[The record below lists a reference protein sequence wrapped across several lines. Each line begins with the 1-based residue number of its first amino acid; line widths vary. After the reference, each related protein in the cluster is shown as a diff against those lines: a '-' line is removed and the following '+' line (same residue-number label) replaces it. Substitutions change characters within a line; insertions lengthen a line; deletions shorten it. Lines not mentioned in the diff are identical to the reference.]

1 MDTNRQCMAL
11 KASAGSGKTFA
22 LSVRFLALLFKGANP
37 SEILTLTFT
46 KKATAEM
53 KERILDYLKILQK
66 ENLESKEKS
75 HKENILKELE
85 EKYHLDPSLVQNSA
99 QKIYQR
105 FLNAEIRISTIDAF
119 FQSILRK
126 FCWFVGLSANFEVNE
141 DTEAHQQQLDERFLS
156 ALNSEQL
163 EELSVFITQ
172 CLSHN
177 SYTSNSILKLL
188 RSLRNK
194 LYLFDPNKREPAF
207 DEEGFLEKPRN
218 LNKQI
223 QSTEIASDSA
233 KKAIKCDDF
242 RGFLNS
248 SLTWLKKKSEY
259 NFFKKLK
266 NEIPTLESE
275 CEAIENDL
283 KSYYEAR
290 ETALFKKFPKFIQLY
305 DKAISKIQAL
315 DFDAIKDKVHALL
328 SGYEEVPAEFFY
340 FRLDSKIAH
349 ILIDEFQ
356 DTSLNDYKI
365 LAPFIDEIKAGIGQ
379 AKWHRS
385 VFFVGDVKQSI
396 YAFRG
401 GFSSLFESVSK
412 DFYHDNLEFNHRSS
426 PLIIHYVNTIFKKA
440 YQNSSTTYLEQ
451 KYPETSRNKHATD
464 GYVKVSLVANEREL
478 LLEQISQEAK
488 NLLEHGKELL
498 LEQILQEAKNL
509 LEHGIEPKDITI
521 LCATNKDAL
530 EIKNYLQE
538 NLSEI
543 RPSTESSA
551 QLSQFVESKIIKN
564 ALEYALAE
572 EEYKPFYKHSV
583 LKLAG
588 YLHDDAIALF
598 GFNPKKESVA
608 GFVWKV
614 MELFELYTE
623 CAQICLELALGCED
637 ADEFLEKLEAKKI
650 ASFNS
655 KGAQIMTIHKSKGM
669 QFPYVIVCERLGKPN
684 NESDKFLEEYNGT
697 ELVCLYYR
705 MKNREVVDKDY
716 ARALEK
722 EKAAK
727 DHEEINAYYVAFTR
741 AELGLVVVAKDKDQK
756 KDKKKDKEESKNK
769 GMHEKLDLK
778 PLEEGEI
785 APVIAS
791 KKEPSNASVLI
802 KPHAYGEQVQE
813 IEEEPDSDYEK
824 NNDQEAINFGIA
836 LHKGLEYQYAY
847 RIPKKSV
854 LEYLNYHYGF
864 YGLDHQALEESLE
877 LFENDAE
884 IQALFKNLALK
895 GEVAFLSRGVVSR
908 IDVLLWDKGQ
918 NLYVLDYK
926 SSQNYQ
932 QSHKAQVSHYA
943 EFLQTQ
949 APHFK
954 IQAGII
960 YAHKRLLEK
969 LWV

>member
-1 MDTNRQCMAL
+1 MDTKRQYMAL

-22 LSVRFLALLFKGANP
+22 LSMRFLALLFKGANP

-66 ENLESKEKS
+66 ENLEDEKEKEKS
-75 HKENILKELE
+75 QNILKELE
-85 EKYHLDPSLVQNSA
+85 EKYRLDPSLVQNSA

-141 DTEAHQQQLDERFLS
+141 DTKAHQQQLNASFLS
-156 ALNSEQL
+156 ALDNKQL

-172 CLSHN
+172 CLSYD
-177 SYTSNSILKLL
+177 SYTSDSVLERLRFLK
-188 RSLRNK
+188 NK
-194 LYLFDPNKREPAF
+194 LYLFDPNEKEPAF
-207 DEEGFLEKPRN
+207 DEEGFLEKLRN
-218 LNKQI
+218 LNRQI
-223 QSTEIASDSA
+223 QSVETASDTA

-248 SLTWLKKKSEY
+248 SLTWLEKKSEY
-259 NFFKKLK
+259 RYFKKFK
-266 NEIPTLESE
+266 DEIPTLESE
-275 CEAIENDL
+275 CEEIENDL
-283 KSYYEAR
+283 KRYYEAK
-290 ETALFKKFPKFIQLY
+290 ESALFKKFPKFIQLY
-305 DKAISKIQAL
+305 DRATSKIQAL

-328 SGYEEVPAEFFY
+328 NGYEEMPAEFFY

-401 GFSSLFESVSK
+401 SFSSLFESVSK
-412 DFYHDNLEFNHRSS
+412 DFYHDNLPFNHRSS
-426 PLIIHYVNTIFKKA
+426 PLIINYVNAIFKKA
-440 YQNSSTTYLEQ
+440 YQNSPTAYLEQ
-451 KYPETSRNKHATD
+451 KYPKASSNKHTKD
-464 GYVKVSLVANEREL
+464 GYVKVSLVADER
-478 LLEQISQEAK
+478 
-488 NLLEHGKELL
+488 ELL

-509 LEHGIEPKDITI
+509 LEHRIDPKDITL
-521 LCATNKDAL
+521 LCATNDDAL
-530 EIKNYLQE
+530 EIKNYLQK
-538 NLSEI
+538 NLSAI

-551 QLSQFVESKIIKN
+551 KLSQFVESKIIKN

-572 EEYKPFYKHSV
+572 EPYKPFYKHSV

-588 YLHDDAIALF
+588 YLHDDVIALA

-614 MELFELYTE
+614 MEWFELYGE
-623 CAQICLELALGCED
+623 CAQICLELAVGCED
-637 ADEFLEKLEAKKI
+637 ANEFLEKLEAKEI
-650 ASFNS
+650 ASF
-655 KGAQIMTIHKSKGM
+655 KAEGTQIMTIHKSKGM
-669 QFPYVIVCERLGKPN
+669 QFPYVIVCERLGKPKTN
-684 NESDKFLEEYNGT
+684 NSNQFLEEYSGT
-697 ELVCLYYR
+697 ELTHLYYR

-716 ARALEK
+716 ARALDK
-722 EKAAK
+722 EEAAK
-727 DHEEINAYYVAFTR
+727 DHEETNVYYVAFTR
-741 AELGLVVVAKDKDQK
+741 AELGLIVVAKDKDQK
-756 KDKKKDKEESKNK
+756 KDKKESKNK
-769 GMHEKLDLK
+769 GMREKLDLF
-778 PLEEGEI
+778 PLEEGAI
-785 APVIAS
+785 APVIS
-791 KKEPSNASVLI
+791 SQKEPLIKSVVI

-813 IEEEPDSDYEK
+813 IEEEPSDYEK

-847 RIPKKSV
+847 NIPKKSV
-854 LEYLNYHYGF
+854 LEYLNYHHGF
-864 YGLDHQALEESLE
+864 YGLDYQALEESLE
-877 LFENDAE
+877 LFENDAK
-884 IQALFKNLALK
+884 IQALFKNLALR
-895 GEVAFLSRGVVSR
+895 GEVAFLFEGVVSR
-908 IDVLLWDKGQ
+908 IDVLLWDEGQ

-943 EFLQTQ
+943 AFLQTQ

>member
-1 MDTNRQCMAL
+1 MDTKRQCMAL

-66 ENLESKEKS
+66 ENLEKNEKEKS
-75 HKENILKELE
+75 QNILKELE
-85 EKYHLDPSLVQNSA
+85 EKYRLNPSFVQNSA
-99 QKIYQR
+99 PKIYQR

-141 DTEAHQQQLDERFLS
+141 DTKAHQQQLNESFLS
-156 ALNSEQL
+156 ALNNEQL
-163 EELSVFITQ
+163 EELSVFIAQ
-172 CLSHN
+172 CLSYD
-177 SYTSNSILKLL
+177 SYTSDSILERL
-188 RSLRNK
+188 RFLKNK
-194 LYLFDPNKREPAF
+194 LYLFDPNKKDPVF
-207 DEEGFLEKPRN
+207 DEERFLEKLRN
-218 LNKQI
+218 LNQQI
-223 QSTEIASDSA
+223 QSVETASDTA

-248 SLTWLKKKSEY
+248 SLTWLEKKSEY
-259 NFFKKLK
+259 RYFKKFK
-266 NEIPTLESE
+266 DEIPTLESE
-275 CEAIENDL
+275 CEEIENDL
-283 KSYYEAR
+283 KRYYEAK
-290 ETALFKKFPKFIQLY
+290 ESALFKKFPKFIQLY
-305 DKAISKIQAL
+305 DRATSKIQAL
-315 DFDAIKDKVHALL
+315 DFDAIKDRVHALL
-328 SGYEEVPAEFFY
+328 NGYEEMPAEFFY

-379 AKWHRS
+379 AKWQRS

-396 YAFRG
+396 YGFRG
-401 GFSSLFESVSK
+401 SFSSLFESVAK

-426 PLIIHYVNTIFKKA
+426 PLIINYVNTIFKKA
-440 YQNSSTTYLEQ
+440 YQNSPTAYLEQ
-451 KYPETSRNKHATD
+451 KYPKASSNKHAKD
-464 GYVKVSLVANEREL
+464 GYVKVSLVADEREL
-478 LLEQISQEAK
+478 LLK
-488 NLLEHGKELL
+488 
-498 LEQILQEAKNL
+498 QILQEAKNL
-509 LEHGIEPKDITI
+509 LEHRIDPKDITI
-521 LCATNKDAL
+521 LCTRNKDAL
-530 EIKNYLQE
+530 EIKNYLQK
-538 NLSEI
+538 NLSAI
-543 RPSTESSA
+543 HPSTESSA
-551 QLSQFVESKIIKN
+551 KLSQFVESKIIKN

-572 EEYKPFYKHSV
+572 EPYKPFYKHSV

-588 YLHDDAIALF
+588 YLHDDAIALA

-623 CAQICLELALGCED
+623 CAQICLELAVGCED
-637 ADEFLEKLEAKKI
+637 ANEFLEKLEAKEI
-650 ASFNS
+650 ASF
-655 KGAQIMTIHKSKGM
+655 KAEGAQIMTIHKSKGM
-669 QFPYVIVCERLGKPN
+669 QFPYVIVCERLGKPKTN
-684 NESDKFLEEYNGT
+684 NSNQFLEEYDGT
-697 ELVCLYYR
+697 ELTRLYYR

-716 ARALEK
+716 ARALDK
-722 EKAAK
+722 EEAAK
-727 DHEEINAYYVAFTR
+727 DHEETNVYYVAFTR
-741 AELGLVVVAKDKDQK
+741 AELGLIVVAKDKDQK
-756 KDKKKDKEESKNK
+756 KDKKESKNK
-769 GMHEKLDLK
+769 GMREKLDLA

-785 APVIAS
+785 APVIS
-791 KKEPSNASVLI
+791 SQKELSPESVVI

-813 IEEEPDSDYEK
+813 IEEEPSDYEK

-847 RIPKKSV
+847 NIPKKSV
-854 LEYLNYHYGF
+854 LEYLNYHHGF
-864 YGLDHQALEESLE
+864 YGLDYQALEESLE
-877 LFENDAE
+877 LFENDAK
-884 IQALFKNLALK
+884 IQALFKNLALR
-895 GEVAFLSRGVVSR
+895 GEVAFLFEGVVSR

-943 EFLQTQ
+943 VFLQTQ

>member
-1 MDTNRQCMAL
+1 MDTKRQCMAL

-53 KERILDYLKILQK
+53 KERILDYLKILQQ
-66 ENLESKEKS
+66 ENLESEKEKS
-75 HKENILKELE
+75 QNILKELE
-85 EKYHLDPSLVQNSA
+85 EKYHLKPDLVRNSA
-99 QKIYQR
+99 PKIYQR

-141 DTEAHQQQLDERFLS
+141 DTKAHQQQLNEGFLS
-156 ALNSEQL
+156 ALNGEQL
-163 EELSVFITQ
+163 EELSVFIAQ
-172 CLSHN
+172 CLSYDN
-177 SYTSNSILKLL
+177 YTSDSILERL
-188 RSLRNK
+188 RFLKNK
-194 LYLFDPNKREPAF
+194 LYLFDPNKKEPAF
-207 DEEGFLEKPRN
+207 DEEGFLEKLRS
-218 LNKQI
+218 LNQQI
-223 QSTEIASDSA
+223 QSIETASDRA
-233 KKAIKCDDF
+233 KTAIKCDSF

-259 NFFKKLK
+259 LHFKKLK

-275 CEAIENDL
+275 CEEIENDL
-283 KSYYEAR
+283 KRYYEAR

-305 DKAISKIQAL
+305 DNATSKIQAL

-328 SGYEEVPAEFFY
+328 NGYEEMPAEFFY

-379 AKWHRS
+379 AKWQRS

-401 GFSSLFESVSK
+401 SFSSLFESVAK
-412 DFYHDNLEFNHRSS
+412 DFYHDNLQFNHRSA
-426 PLIIHYVNTIFKKA
+426 PLIINYVNTIFKKA
-440 YQNSSTTYLEQ
+440 YQNSPTAYLEQ
-451 KYPETSRNKHATD
+451 KYPKTSPNKHARD
-464 GYVKVSLVANEREL
+464 GYVKVSLVADER
-478 LLEQISQEAK
+478 
-488 NLLEHGKELL
+488 ELL
-498 LEQILQEAKNL
+498 LEQILQEAQNL
-509 LEHGIEPKDITI
+509 LEHRIDPKNITI

-538 NLSEI
+538 RLSAI
-543 RPSTESSA
+543 HPSTESSA
-551 QLSQFVESKIIKN
+551 KLSQFVESKIIKH

-572 EEYKPFYKHSV
+572 EPYKPFYKHSV

-588 YLHDDAIALF
+588 YLHDDAIVLPS
-598 GFNPKKESVA
+598 FNPKKESVA

-614 MELFELYTE
+614 MELFELYGE
-623 CAQICLELALGCED
+623 CAQSCLELAVGCED
-637 ADEFLEKLEAKKI
+637 ANEFLEKLEAKEI
-650 ASFNS
+650 ASSHS

-669 QFPYVIVCERLGKPN
+669 QFPYVIVCERLGNPKTSHSN
-684 NESDKFLEEYNGT
+684 QLLEEYDGT
-697 ELVCLYYR
+697 ELTHLYYR

-716 ARALEK
+716 ARALDK
-722 EKAAK
+722 EEAAK
-727 DHEEINAYYVAFTR
+727 NHEETNVYYVAFTR
-741 AELGLVVVAKDKDQK
+741 AELGLIIVAKDKKESK
-756 KDKKKDKEESKNK
+756 KESKQESKNK
-769 GMHEKLDLK
+769 KMHEQLDLT

-785 APVIAS
+785 TPVVS
-791 KKEPSNASVLI
+791 HRKEPLITSALI

-813 IEEEPDSDYEK
+813 IEEEPSDYEK

-847 RIPKKSV
+847 NIPKKSV
-854 LEYLNYHYGF
+854 LEYLNYHHGF
-864 YGLDHQALEESLE
+864 YGLDYQALEESLE
-877 LFENDAE
+877 LFENDAK
-884 IQALFKNLALK
+884 IQALFKNHALK
-895 GEVAFLSRGVVSR
+895 GEAAFLFQGVVSR
-908 IDVLLWDKGQ
+908 IDVLLWDRGQ

-943 EFLQTQ
+943 EFLKIQ

>member
-1 MDTNRQCMAL
+1 MDTKRQCMAL

-66 ENLESKEKS
+66 ENLESEKEKS
-75 HKENILKELE
+75 QNILKELE

-141 DTEAHQQQLDERFLS
+141 DTEAHQRQLNESFLS

-163 EELSVFITQ
+163 EELSAFIVQ
-172 CLSHN
+172 CLSYE
-177 SYTSNSILKLL
+177 SYTSDSILKQL
-188 RSLRNK
+188 RFLKNK
-194 LYLFDPNKREPAF
+194 LYLFDPNKKEPAF
-207 DEEGFLEKPRN
+207 DEEGFLEKLRS
-218 LNKQI
+218 LNNQI
-223 QSTEIASDSA
+223 QSIETASNEA
-233 KKAIKCDDF
+233 KTAIKCDSF

-248 SLTWLKKKSEY
+248 SLTWLEKKSEY
-259 NFFKKLK
+259 LYFKKLK
-266 NEIPTLESE
+266 SEIPTLESE
-275 CEAIENDL
+275 CEEIENDL
-283 KSYYEAR
+283 KRYYEAK
-290 ETALFKKFPKFIQLY
+290 ETAIFKKFPKFIQLY
-305 DKAISKIQAL
+305 DNATSKIQAL
-315 DFDAIKDKVHALL
+315 DFDAIKDKVHVLL
-328 SGYEEVPAEFFY
+328 NGYEEMPAEFFY

-401 GFSSLFESVSK
+401 SFSSLFESVSK
-412 DFYHDNLEFNHRSS
+412 DFYHDNLEFNHRSA
-426 PLIIHYVNTIFKKA
+426 PLIINYVNTIFKKA
-440 YQNSSTTYLEQ
+440 YQNSPTAYLEQ
-451 KYPETSRNKHATD
+451 KYPKTSQNKHVTE
-464 GYVKVSLVANEREL
+464 GYVKVSLVADER
-478 LLEQISQEAK
+478 
-488 NLLEHGKELL
+488 ELL

-509 LEHGIEPKDITI
+509 LDHHIDPKDITI

-538 NLSEI
+538 RLSAI

-551 QLSQFVESKIIKN
+551 RLSQLVESKIIKN

-572 EEYKPFYKHSV
+572 EPYKPFYKHSV

-588 YLHDDAIALF
+588 YLHDDAIALP

-608 GFVWKV
+608 SFVWKI
-614 MELFELYTE
+614 MEQFKLYE
-623 CAQICLELALGCED
+623 EPAQSCLELAIGCED
-637 ADEFLEKLEAKKI
+637 ANDFLEKLEAKEI
-650 ASFNS
+650 ASFNP
-655 KGAQIMTIHKSKGM
+655 KGAQIMTIHGSKGM

-684 NESDKFLEEYNGT
+684 SSHANQLLEEYNGA
-697 ELVCLYYR
+697 ELARLYYR

-716 ARALEK
+716 ARALDK
-722 EKAAK
+722 EEAAK
-727 DHEEINAYYVAFTR
+727 DHEEINVYYVAFTR
-741 AELGLVVVAKDKDQK
+741 AELGLIVVAKDKKESK
-756 KDKKKDKEESKNK
+756 KESKNK
-769 GMHEKLDLK
+769 KMREQLDLA

-785 APVIAS
+785 TPVVS
-791 KKEPSNASVLI
+791 PQKEPLITSVVI

-847 RIPKKSV
+847 RIPKQSV

-884 IQALFKNLALK
+884 IQALFKNHALK
-895 GEVAFLSRGVVSR
+895 GEAAFLFQGVVSR
-908 IDVLLWDKGQ
+908 IDVLLWDRGQ

-943 EFLQTQ
+943 EFLRTQ

-954 IQAGII
+954 IQVGII

>member
-1 MDTNRQCMAL
+1 MDTKRQCMAL

-66 ENLESKEKS
+66 ENLENEKEKEKS
-75 HKENILKELE
+75 QNILKELE
-85 EKYHLDPSLVQNSA
+85 EKYRLNPSFVQNRA
-99 QKIYQR
+99 QEIYQR

-141 DTEAHQQQLDERFLS
+141 DTKAHQQQLNASFLS
-156 ALNSEQL
+156 ALNNEQL

-172 CLSHN
+172 CLSYD
-177 SYTSNSILKLL
+177 SYTSDSILERL
-188 RSLRNK
+188 RFLKNK
-194 LYLFDPNKREPAF
+194 LYLFDPNKKEPVF
-207 DEEGFLEKPRN
+207 DEEGFLEKLRS

-223 QSTEIASDSA
+223 QSVETASDAA
-233 KKAIKCDDF
+233 KTAIKCDDF

-248 SLTWLKKKSEY
+248 SLTWLEKKSEY
-259 NFFKKLK
+259 RYFKKFK
-266 NEIPTLESE
+266 DEIPTLESE
-275 CEAIENDL
+275 CEEIENDL
-283 KSYYEAR
+283 KRYYEAR
-290 ETALFKKFPKFIQLY
+290 ESALFKKFPKFIQLY
-305 DKAISKIQAL
+305 DKATSKIQAL

-328 SGYEEVPAEFFY
+328 NGYEEMPAEFFY

-379 AKWHRS
+379 AKWRRS

-396 YAFRG
+396 YGFRG
-401 GFSSLFESVSK
+401 SFSSLFESVSK
-412 DFYHDNLEFNHRSS
+412 DFYHDNLPFNHRSS
-426 PLIIHYVNTIFKKA
+426 PLIINYVNTIFKKA
-440 YQNSSTTYLEQ
+440 YQNSPTAYLEQ
-451 KYPETSRNKHATD
+451 KYPKASSNNHARD
-464 GYVKVSLVANEREL
+464 GYVKVSLVADER
-478 LLEQISQEAK
+478 
-488 NLLEHGKELL
+488 ELL

-509 LEHGIEPKDITI
+509 LEHRIEPKDITI
-521 LCATNKDAL
+521 LCTRNEDAL
-530 EIKNYLQE
+530 EIKKYLQK
-538 NLSEI
+538 NLSAI
-543 RPSTESSA
+543 NPSTESSA
-551 QLSQFVESKIIKN
+551 KLSQFVESKIIKN

-572 EEYKPFYKHSV
+572 EPYKPFYKHSV
-583 LKLAG
+583 LKLTG
-588 YLHDDAIALF
+588 YLHDDAIALA

-623 CAQICLELALGCED
+623 CAQICLELAVGCED
-637 ADEFLEKLEAKKI
+637 ANEFLEKLEAKEI
-650 ASFNS
+650 ASF
-655 KGAQIMTIHKSKGM
+655 KAEGAQIMTIHKSKGM
-669 QFPYVIVCERLGKPN
+669 QFPYVIVCERLGKPKTN
-684 NESDKFLEEYNGT
+684 NSNQFLEEYSGI
-697 ELVCLYYR
+697 ELMRLYYR

-716 ARALEK
+716 ARALDK
-722 EKAAK
+722 EEAAK
-727 DHEEINAYYVAFTR
+727 DHEETNVYYVAFTR
-741 AELGLVVVAKDKDQK
+741 AELGLIVVAKDKDQK
-756 KDKKKDKEESKNK
+756 KDKKESKNK
-769 GMHEKLDLK
+769 GMREKLDLM
-778 PLEEGEI
+778 PLEEGKI
-785 APVIAS
+785 APVIS
-791 KKEPSNASVLI
+791 SQKEPLIASVVI

-824 NNDQEAINFGIA
+824 NDDQEAINFGIA

-847 RIPKKSV
+847 CIPKKSV
-854 LEYLNYHYGF
+854 LEYLNYHHGF
-864 YGLDHQALEESLE
+864 YGLDYQALEESLE

-884 IQALFKNLALK
+884 IQALFKNLALR
-895 GEVAFLSRGVVSR
+895 GEAAFLFEGVVSR

-943 EFLQTQ
+943 AFLQTQ

>member
-1 MDTNRQCMAL
+1 MDTKRQCMAL

-66 ENLESKEKS
+66 ENLEDEKEKS
-75 HKENILKELE
+75 QNILKELE
-85 EKYHLDPSLVQNSA
+85 EKYRLNPSFVQNSV
-99 QKIYQR
+99 QEIYQR

-141 DTEAHQQQLDERFLS
+141 DIKVHQQQLNASFLS
-156 ALNSEQL
+156 ALDNKQL
-163 EELSVFITQ
+163 EELSVFIAQ
-172 CLSHN
+172 CLSYD
-177 SYTSNSILKLL
+177 SYTSDSVLEWLRFLK
-188 RSLRNK
+188 NK
-194 LYLFDPNKREPAF
+194 LYLFDPNKKEPAF
-207 DEEGFLEKPRN
+207 DEEGFLEKLRS
-218 LNKQI
+218 LNQQI
-223 QSTEIASDSA
+223 QNIETASNEA

-248 SLTWLKKKSEY
+248 SLTWLEKKSEY
-259 NFFKKLK
+259 RYFKKFK
-266 NEIPTLESE
+266 DEIPTLESE
-275 CEAIENDL
+275 CEEIENDL
-283 KSYYEAR
+283 KRYYESR
-290 ETALFKKFPKFIQLY
+290 ESALFKKFPKFIQLY
-305 DKAISKIQAL
+305 DKATSKIQSL

-328 SGYEEVPAEFFY
+328 NGYEEMPAEFFY
-340 FRLDSKIAH
+340 FRLDSRIAH

-396 YAFRG
+396 YGFRG
-401 GFSSLFESVSK
+401 SFSSLFESVSK

-426 PLIIHYVNTIFKKA
+426 PLIINYVNTIFKKA
-440 YQNSSTTYLEQ
+440 YQNSPTAYLEQ
-451 KYPETSRNKHATD
+451 KYPKASSNNHAKD
-464 GYVKVSLVANEREL
+464 GYVKVSLVADEREL
-478 LLEQISQEAK
+478 LLK
-488 NLLEHGKELL
+488 
-498 LEQILQEAKNL
+498 QILQEAKNL
-509 LEHGIEPKDITI
+509 LEHRIDPKDITL
-521 LCATNKDAL
+521 LCTTNDDAL
-530 EIKNYLQE
+530 EIKNYLQK
-538 NLSEI
+538 NLSAI

-551 QLSQFVESKIIKN
+551 KLSQFVESKIIKN

-572 EEYKPFYKHSV
+572 EPYKPFYKHSV

-588 YLHDDAIALF
+588 YLHDDAIALV

-623 CAQICLELALGCED
+623 CAQICLELAVGCED
-637 ADEFLEKLEAKKI
+637 ANEFLEKLEAKEI
-650 ASFNS
+650 ASFKA

-669 QFPYVIVCERLGKPN
+669 QFPYVIVCERLGKPKTN
-684 NESDKFLEEYNGT
+684 NSNQFLEEYSGT
-697 ELVCLYYR
+697 ELTRLYYR

-716 ARALEK
+716 ARVLDK
-722 EKAAK
+722 EEAAK
-727 DHEEINAYYVAFTR
+727 NHEETNVYYVAFTR
-741 AELGLVVVAKDKDQK
+741 AELGLIVVAKDKDQK
-756 KDKKKDKEESKNK
+756 KDKKESKSK
-769 GMHEKLDLK
+769 GMREKMDLF

-785 APVIAS
+785 TPVIS
-791 KKEPSNASVLI
+791 PQKEPLITSALI

-813 IEEEPDSDYEK
+813 IEEEPSDYEK

-854 LEYLNYHYGF
+854 LEYLNYHHGF
-864 YGLDHQALEESLE
+864 YGLDYQALEESLE
-877 LFENDAE
+877 LFENDAK
-884 IQALFKNLALK
+884 IQALFKNLALR
-895 GEVAFLSRGVVSR
+895 GEVAFLFEGVVSR

-932 QSHKAQVSHYA
+932 QSHKVQVSHYA
-943 EFLQTQ
+943 AFLQTQ

>member
-1 MDTNRQCMAL
+1 MDTKRQCMAL

-66 ENLESKEKS
+66 ENLEDEKEKEKS
-75 HKENILKELE
+75 QNILKELE
-85 EKYHLDPSLVQNSA
+85 EKYRLNPSFVQNRA
-99 QKIYQR
+99 QEIYQR

-141 DTEAHQQQLDERFLS
+141 DTKAHQQQLNASFLS
-156 ALNSEQL
+156 ALNNEQL
-163 EELSVFITQ
+163 EELSVFIAQ
-172 CLSHN
+172 CLSYD
-177 SYTSNSILKLL
+177 SYTSDSVLERLRFLK
-188 RSLRNK
+188 NK
-194 LYLFDPNKREPAF
+194 LYLFDPNKKDSAF
-207 DEEGFLEKPRN
+207 DEKGFLEKLRS
-218 LNKQI
+218 LNQQI
-223 QSTEIASDSA
+223 QNIETASNEA

-248 SLTWLKKKSEY
+248 SLTWLEKKSEY
-259 NFFKKLK
+259 RYFKKFK
-266 NEIPTLESE
+266 DEIPTLESE
-275 CEAIENDL
+275 CEEIENDL
-283 KSYYEAR
+283 KRYYEAR
-290 ETALFKKFPKFIQLY
+290 ESALFKKFPKFIQFY
-305 DKAISKIQAL
+305 DKATSKIQAL

-328 SGYEEVPAEFFY
+328 NGYEEMPAEFFY

-396 YAFRG
+396 YGFRG
-401 GFSSLFESVSK
+401 SFSSLFESVSK

-426 PLIIHYVNTIFKKA
+426 PLIINYVNTIFKKA
-440 YQNSSTTYLEQ
+440 YQNSPTAYLEQ
-451 KYPETSRNKHATD
+451 KYPKASNNKHAKD
-464 GYVKVSLVANEREL
+464 GYVKVSLVADER
-478 LLEQISQEAK
+478 
-488 NLLEHGKELL
+488 ELL

-509 LEHGIEPKDITI
+509 LEHGIEPKNITL
-521 LCATNKDAL
+521 LCATNDDAL
-530 EIKNYLQE
+530 EIKNYLQK
-538 NLSEI
+538 NLSAI
-543 RPSTESSA
+543 HPSTESSA
-551 QLSQFVESKIIKN
+551 KLSQFVESKIIKN

-572 EEYKPFYKHSV
+572 EPYKPFYKHSV

-588 YLHDDAIALF
+588 YLHDDAIALA
-598 GFNPKKESVA
+598 GFNPKKESVS

-614 MELFELYTE
+614 MELFGLYGE
-623 CAQICLELALGCED
+623 CAQICLELAVGCED
-637 ADEFLEKLEAKKI
+637 ANEFLEKLETKEI
-650 ASFNS
+650 ASFNL

-669 QFPYVIVCERLGKPN
+669 QFPYVIVCERLGKPKTN
-684 NESDKFLEEYNGT
+684 NSNQFLEEYSGT
-697 ELVCLYYR
+697 ELLRLYYR

-716 ARALEK
+716 ARALDK
-722 EKAAK
+722 EEAAK
-727 DHEEINAYYVAFTR
+727 DHEETNVYYVAFTR
-741 AELGLVVVAKDKDQK
+741 AELGLIVVAKDKDQK
-756 KDKKKDKEESKNK
+756 KDKKESKSK
-769 GMHEKLDLK
+769 GMREKLDLA

-785 APVIAS
+785 VPVIS
-791 KKEPSNASVLI
+791 SQKEPSSASVVI

-813 IEEEPDSDYEK
+813 IEEEPSDYEK

-847 RIPKKSV
+847 NIPKKSV
-854 LEYLNYHYGF
+854 LEYLNYHHGF
-864 YGLDHQALEESLE
+864 YGLDYQALEESLE
-877 LFENDAE
+877 LFENDAK
-884 IQALFKNLALK
+884 IQALFKNLALR
-895 GEVAFLSRGVVSR
+895 GEVAFLFEGVVSR

-943 EFLQTQ
+943 AFLQTQ

>member
-1 MDTNRQCMAL
+1 MDTKRQCMAL

-53 KERILDYLKILQK
+53 KERILDYLKILQQ
-66 ENLESKEKS
+66 ENLESEKEKS
-75 HKENILKELE
+75 QNILKELE
-85 EKYHLDPSLVQNSA
+85 EKYHLDPSLVRNSA

-141 DTEAHQQQLDERFLS
+141 DTKAYQQQLNESFLS
-156 ALNSEQL
+156 ALNNEQL
-163 EELSVFITQ
+163 NELSVFIAQ
-172 CLSHN
+172 CLSYD
-177 SYTSNSILKLL
+177 SYTSDSILERL
-188 RSLRNK
+188 RFLKNK
-194 LYLFDPNKREPAF
+194 LYLFDPNKKDPAF
-207 DEEGFLEKPRN
+207 DEERFLEKLRS
-218 LNKQI
+218 LNQQI
-223 QSTEIASDSA
+223 QNIETASNEA

-248 SLTWLKKKSEY
+248 SLTWLEKKSEY
-259 NFFKKLK
+259 RYFKKFK
-266 NEIPTLESE
+266 DEIPTLESE
-275 CEAIENDL
+275 CEEIENDL
-283 KSYYEAR
+283 KRYYEVR
-290 ETALFKKFPKFIQLY
+290 ESALFKKFPKFIQLY
-305 DKAISKIQAL
+305 DRATSKIQSL

-328 SGYEEVPAEFFY
+328 NGYEEIPAEFFY
-340 FRLDSKIAH
+340 FRLDSKIVH

-401 GFSSLFESVSK
+401 SFSSLFESVSK
-412 DFYHDNLEFNHRSS
+412 DFYHDNLPFNHRSS
-426 PLIIHYVNTIFKKA
+426 PLIINYVNTIFKKA
-440 YQNSSTTYLEQ
+440 YQNSPTAYLEQ
-451 KYPETSRNKHATD
+451 KYPKDSSNKHAKD
-464 GYVKVSLVANEREL
+464 GYVKVSLVADER
-478 LLEQISQEAK
+478 
-488 NLLEHGKELL
+488 ELL

-509 LEHGIEPKDITI
+509 LEHRIDPKDITL
-521 LCATNKDAL
+521 LCATNDDAL
-530 EIKNYLQE
+530 EIKNYLQK
-538 NLSEI
+538 NLSAI
-543 RPSTESSA
+543 HPSTESSA
-551 QLSQFVESKIIKN
+551 KLSQFVESKIIKN

-572 EEYKPFYKHSV
+572 EPYKPFYKHSV

-588 YLHDDAIALF
+588 YLHDDVIALV

-608 GFVWKV
+608 SFVWKV
-614 MELFELYTE
+614 MEWFELYTE
-623 CAQICLELALGCED
+623 CAQICLELAVGCED
-637 ADEFLEKLEAKKI
+637 ANEFLEKLEAKEI
-650 ASFNS
+650 ASF
-655 KGAQIMTIHKSKGM
+655 KAEGAQIMTIHKSKGM
-669 QFPYVIVCERLGKPN
+669 QFPYVIVCERLGKPKTN
-684 NESDKFLEEYNGT
+684 NSNQFLEEYSGT
-697 ELVCLYYR
+697 ELTRLYYR

-716 ARALEK
+716 ARVLDK
-722 EKAAK
+722 EEAAK
-727 DHEEINAYYVAFTR
+727 NHEETNVYYVAFTR
-741 AELGLVVVAKDKDQK
+741 AELGLIVVAKDK
-756 KDKKKDKEESKNK
+756 K
-769 GMHEKLDLK
+769 GMREKLDLA

-785 APVIAS
+785 APVIS
-791 KKEPSNASVLI
+791 SQKEPLIKSVLI
-802 KPHAYGEQVQE
+802 KPHAYGEQIQE
-813 IEEEPDSDYEK
+813 IEEEPSDYEK
-824 NNDQEAINFGIA
+824 NNDQEAIHFGIA

-854 LEYLNYHYGF
+854 LEYLNYHHGF
-864 YGLDHQALEESLE
+864 YGLDYQALEESLE
-877 LFENDAE
+877 LFENDAK
-884 IQALFKNLALK
+884 IQALFKNLALR
-895 GEVAFLSRGVVSR
+895 GEVAFLFEGVVSR

-943 EFLQTQ
+943 AFLQTQ

>member
-1 MDTNRQCMAL
+1 MDTKRQCMAL

-66 ENLESKEKS
+66 ENLEDEKEKEKS
-75 HKENILKELE
+75 QNILKELE
-85 EKYHLDPSLVQNSA
+85 EKYRLNPSFVQNRA
-99 QKIYQR
+99 QEIYQR

-141 DTEAHQQQLDERFLS
+141 DTQAHQQQLNASFLS
-156 ALNSEQL
+156 ALDNKQL
-163 EELSVFITQ
+163 EELSVFIAQ
-172 CLSHN
+172 CLSYD
-177 SYTSNSILKLL
+177 SYTSDSILERL
-188 RSLRNK
+188 RFLKNK
-194 LYLFDPNKREPAF
+194 LYLFDPNKKEPAF
-207 DEEGFLEKPRN
+207 DEEGFLEKLRS
-218 LNKQI
+218 LNEQI
-223 QSTEIASDSA
+223 QSIETASDRA
-233 KKAIKCDDF
+233 KTAIKCDSF

-248 SLTWLKKKSEY
+248 SLTWLEKKSEY
-259 NFFKKLK
+259 LYFKKLK
-266 NEIPTLESE
+266 SEIPTLESE
-275 CEAIENDL
+275 CEEIENDL
-283 KSYYEAR
+283 KRYYEAK
-290 ETALFKKFPKFIQLY
+290 ETAIFKKFPKFIQLY
-305 DKAISKIQAL
+305 DNATSKIQAL
-315 DFDAIKDKVHALL
+315 DFDAIKDKVHVLL
-328 SGYEEVPAEFFY
+328 NGYEEMPAEFFY
-340 FRLDSKIAH
+340 FRLDSKIVH

-401 GFSSLFESVSK
+401 SFSSLFESVSK
-412 DFYHDNLEFNHRSS
+412 DFYHDNLPFNHRSA
-426 PLIIHYVNTIFKKA
+426 PLIINYVNTIFKKA
-440 YQNSSTTYLEQ
+440 YQNFPTAYLEQ
-451 KYPETSRNKHATD
+451 KYPKASSNNHARD
-464 GYVKVSLVANEREL
+464 GYVKVSLVADEREL
-478 LLEQISQEAK
+478 LLEQILQDAK
-488 NLLEHGKELL
+488 NLLEHR
-498 LEQILQEAKNL
+498 ID
-509 LEHGIEPKDITI
+509 PKDITI
-521 LCATNKDAL
+521 LCTRNEDAL
-530 EIKNYLQE
+530 EIKNYLQK
-538 NLSEI
+538 NLSAI

-551 QLSQFVESKIIKN
+551 KLSQFVESKIIKN

-572 EEYKPFYKHSV
+572 EPYKPFYKHSV

-588 YLHDDAIALF
+588 YLHDDAIALA

-623 CAQICLELALGCED
+623 CAQICLELAVGCED
-637 ADEFLEKLEAKKI
+637 ADEFLEKLEAKEI
-650 ASFNS
+650 ASF
-655 KGAQIMTIHKSKGM
+655 KAEGAQIMTIHKSKGM
-669 QFPYVIVCERLGKPN
+669 QFPYVIVCERLGKPKTN
-684 NESDKFLEEYNGT
+684 NSNQFLEEYSGT
-697 ELVCLYYR
+697 ELLRLYYR

-716 ARALEK
+716 ARALDK
-722 EKAAK
+722 EEAAK
-727 DHEEINAYYVAFTR
+727 DHEETNAYYVAFTR

-756 KDKKKDKEESKNK
+756 KDKKESKNK
-769 GMHEKLDLK
+769 GMREKLDLA

-785 APVIAS
+785 APVIS
-791 KKEPSNASVLI
+791 PQKEPSIASVVI

-813 IEEEPDSDYEK
+813 IEEEPSDYEK
-824 NNDQEAINFGIA
+824 NNDQEAIHFGIA

-854 LEYLNYHYGF
+854 LEYLNYHHGF

-877 LFENDAE
+877 LFENDAK
-884 IQALFKNLALK
+884 IQALFKNLALR
-895 GEVAFLSRGVVSR
+895 GEVAFLFEGVVSR

-918 NLYVLDYK
+918 NLYILDYK

-943 EFLQTQ
+943 AFLQTQ

-960 YAHKRLLEK
+960 YAHKRQLEK

>member
-1 MDTNRQCMAL
+1 MDTKRQCMAL

-37 SEILTLTFT
+37 SEILMLTFT

-66 ENLESKEKS
+66 ENLEDEKEKEKS
-75 HKENILKELE
+75 QNILKELE
-85 EKYHLDPSLVQNSA
+85 EKYRLDPSFVQNSA

-141 DTEAHQQQLDERFLS
+141 DTKAHQQQLNESFLS
-156 ALNSEQL
+156 TLNNEQL

-172 CLSHN
+172 CLSYD
-177 SYTSNSILKLL
+177 SYTSDSVLERLRFLK
-188 RSLRNK
+188 NK
-194 LYLFDPNKREPAF
+194 LYLFNPNKKDPAF
-207 DEEGFLEKPRN
+207 DEERFLEKLRS
-218 LNKQI
+218 LNQQI
-223 QSTEIASDSA
+223 QNIETASNEA

-248 SLTWLKKKSEY
+248 SLTWLEKKGEY
-259 NFFKKLK
+259 RYFKKFK
-266 NEIPTLESE
+266 DEIPTLESE
-275 CEAIENDL
+275 CEEIENDL
-283 KSYYEAR
+283 KRYYEAR
-290 ETALFKKFPKFIQLY
+290 ESALFKKFPKFIQLY
-305 DKAISKIQAL
+305 DKATSKIQAL

-328 SGYEEVPAEFFY
+328 NGYEEMPTEFFY
-340 FRLDSKIAH
+340 FRLDSRIVH

-396 YAFRG
+396 YGFRG
-401 GFSSLFESVSK
+401 SFSSLFESVSK

-426 PLIIHYVNTIFKKA
+426 PLIINYVNTIFKKA
-440 YQNSSTTYLEQ
+440 YQNSPTAYLEQ
-451 KYPETSRNKHATD
+451 KYPKASSNNHARD
-464 GYVKVSLVANEREL
+464 GYVKVSLVADEREL
-478 LLEQISQEAK
+478 LLK
-488 NLLEHGKELL
+488 
-498 LEQILQEAKNL
+498 QILQEAKNL
-509 LEHGIEPKDITI
+509 LEHRIDPKDITL
-521 LCATNKDAL
+521 LCATNDDAL
-530 EIKNYLQE
+530 EIKNYLQK
-538 NLSEI
+538 NLSAI

-551 QLSQFVESKIIKN
+551 KLSQFVESKIIKN

-572 EEYKPFYKHSV
+572 EPYKPFYKHSV

-588 YLHDDAIALF
+588 YLHDDAIALA

-614 MELFELYTE
+614 MELFELYGE
-623 CAQICLELALGCED
+623 CAQICLELAVGCED
-637 ADEFLEKLEAKKI
+637 ANEFLEKLEAKEI
-650 ASFNS
+650 ASF
-655 KGAQIMTIHKSKGM
+655 KAEGAQIMTIHKSKGM
-669 QFPYVIVCERLGKPN
+669 QFPYVIVCERLGKPKTN
-684 NESDKFLEEYNGT
+684 NSNQFLEEYSGT
-697 ELVCLYYR
+697 ELLRLYYR

-716 ARALEK
+716 ARALDK
-722 EKAAK
+722 EEAAK
-727 DHEEINAYYVAFTR
+727 DHEETNVYYVAFTR
-741 AELGLVVVAKDKDQK
+741 AELGLIVVAKDK
-756 KDKKKDKEESKNK
+756 K
-769 GMHEKLDLK
+769 GMREKLDLF

-785 APVIAS
+785 APVIS
-791 KKEPSNASVLI
+791 PQKEPLIPSVVI

-813 IEEEPDSDYEK
+813 IEEEPSDYEK
-824 NNDQEAINFGIA
+824 NNDQEAIHFGIA

-854 LEYLNYHYGF
+854 LEYLNYHHGF
-864 YGLDHQALEESLE
+864 YGLDYQALEESLE
-877 LFENDAE
+877 LFENDAK
-884 IQALFKNLALK
+884 IQALFKNLALR
-895 GEVAFLSRGVVSR
+895 GEVAFLFEGVVSR
-908 IDVLLWDKGQ
+908 IDVLLWDRGQ

-932 QSHKAQVSHYA
+932 QSHKVQVSHYA
-943 EFLQTQ
+943 AFLQTQ

>member
-1 MDTNRQCMAL
+1 MDTKRQCMAL

-66 ENLESKEKS
+66 ENLENEKEKEKS
-75 HKENILKELE
+75 QNILKELE
-85 EKYHLDPSLVQNSA
+85 EKYRLDPSFVQNSA
-99 QKIYQR
+99 QEIYQR

-141 DTEAHQQQLDERFLS
+141 DTKAHQQQLNESFLS
-156 ALNSEQL
+156 ALNNKQL
-163 EELSVFITQ
+163 EELSVFIAQ
-172 CLSHN
+172 CLSYD
-177 SYTSNSILKLL
+177 SYTSDSILERL
-188 RSLRNK
+188 RFLKNK
-194 LYLFDPNKREPAF
+194 LYLFDPNKKEPAF
-207 DEEGFLEKPRN
+207 DEEGFLEKLRS
-218 LNKQI
+218 LNQQI
-223 QSTEIASDSA
+223 QSIETASDRA
-233 KKAIKCDDF
+233 KTAIKCDDF

-248 SLTWLKKKSEY
+248 SLTWLEKKSEY
-259 NFFKKLK
+259 RYFKKFK
-266 NEIPTLESE
+266 DEIPTLESE
-275 CEAIENDL
+275 CEEIENDL
-283 KSYYEAR
+283 KRYYEAK
-290 ETALFKKFPKFIQLY
+290 ESALFKKFPKFIQLY
-305 DKAISKIQAL
+305 DRATSKIQAL

-328 SGYEEVPAEFFY
+328 NGYEEMPAEFFY

-379 AKWHRS
+379 AKWQRS

-396 YAFRG
+396 YGFRG
-401 GFSSLFESVSK
+401 SFSSLFESVAK

-426 PLIIHYVNTIFKKA
+426 PLIINYVNTIFKKA
-440 YQNSSTTYLEQ
+440 YQNSPTAYLEQ
-451 KYPETSRNKHATD
+451 KYPKASSNKHAKD
-464 GYVKVSLVANEREL
+464 GYVKVSLVADEREL
-478 LLEQISQEAK
+478 LLK
-488 NLLEHGKELL
+488 
-498 LEQILQEAKNL
+498 QILQEAKNL
-509 LEHGIEPKDITI
+509 LEHRIEPKDITL
-521 LCATNKDAL
+521 LCATNDDAL

-538 NLSEI
+538 NLSAI

-551 QLSQFVESKIIKN
+551 KLSQFVESKIIKN

-572 EEYKPFYKHSV
+572 EPYKPFYKHSV

-588 YLHDDAIALF
+588 YLHDDAIALV

-623 CAQICLELALGCED
+623 CAQICLELAVGCED
-637 ADEFLEKLEAKKI
+637 ANEFLEKLEAKEI
-650 ASFNS
+650 ASFKA

-669 QFPYVIVCERLGKPN
+669 QFPYVIVCERLGKPKTN
-684 NESDKFLEEYNGT
+684 NSNQFLEEYSGT
-697 ELVCLYYR
+697 ELTRLYYR

-716 ARALEK
+716 ARVLDK
-722 EKAAK
+722 EEAAK
-727 DHEEINAYYVAFTR
+727 DHEETNVYYVAFTR
-741 AELGLVVVAKDKDQK
+741 AELGLIVVAKDKDQK
-756 KDKKKDKEESKNK
+756 KDKKESKNK
-769 GMHEKLDLK
+769 GMREKLDLV

-785 APVIAS
+785 VPVIS
-791 KKEPSNASVLI
+791 SQKEPSPESVLI

-813 IEEEPDSDYEK
+813 IEEEPSDYEK

-847 RIPKKSV
+847 NIPKKSV
-854 LEYLNYHYGF
+854 LEYLNYHHGF
-864 YGLDHQALEESLE
+864 YGLDYQALEESLE
-877 LFENDAE
+877 LFENDAK
-884 IQALFKNLALK
+884 IQALFKNLALR
-895 GEVAFLSRGVVSR
+895 GEVAFLFEGVVSR

-943 EFLQTQ
+943 AFLQTQ

>member
-1 MDTNRQCMAL
+1 MAL

-53 KERILDYLKILQK
+53 KERILDYLKILQQ
-66 ENLESKEKS
+66 ENLESGKEKS
-75 HKENILKELE
+75 QNILKELE
-85 EKYHLDPSLVQNSA
+85 EKYHLDPSLVRNSA

-141 DTEAHQQQLDERFLS
+141 DTEAHQRQLNESFLS
-156 ALNSEQL
+156 ALNNEQL
-163 EELSVFITQ
+163 EELSAFIVQ
-172 CLSHN
+172 CLSYDN
-177 SYTSNSILKLL
+177 YTSDSILGRL
-188 RSLRNK
+188 RFLKNK
-194 LYLFDPNKREPAF
+194 LYLFDPNKKDPVF
-207 DEEGFLEKPRN
+207 DEEGFLEKLRS
-218 LNKQI
+218 LNNQI
-223 QSTEIASDSA
+223 QSIEIASNEA
-233 KKAIKCDDF
+233 KKAIKCDSF

-248 SLTWLKKKSEY
+248 SLTWLEKKSEY
-259 NFFKKLK
+259 RYFKKLK
-266 NEIPTLESE
+266 SEIPTLERE
-275 CEAIENDL
+275 CEEIENDL
-283 KSYYEAR
+283 KRYYEAK
-290 ETALFKKFPKFIQLY
+290 ETAIFKKFPKFIQLY
-305 DKAISKIQAL
+305 DKATSKIQAL
-315 DFDAIKDKVHALL
+315 DFDAIKDKVHVLL
-328 SGYEEVPAEFFY
+328 SGYEEMPAEFFY

-401 GFSSLFESVSK
+401 SFSSLFESVSK
-412 DFYHDNLEFNHRSS
+412 DFYHDNLEFNHRSA
-426 PLIIHYVNTIFKKA
+426 PLIINYVNTIFKKA
-440 YQNSSTTYLEQ
+440 YQNFPTAYLEQ
-451 KYPETSRNKHATD
+451 KYPKASNNKHVTE
-464 GYVKVSLVANEREL
+464 GYVKVSLVADER
-478 LLEQISQEAK
+478 
-488 NLLEHGKELL
+488 ELL

-509 LEHGIEPKDITI
+509 LDHRIDPKDITI

-530 EIKNYLQE
+530 EIKNYFQE
-538 NLSEI
+538 YLSAI

-551 QLSQFVESKIIKN
+551 RLSQLVESKIIKN

-572 EEYKPFYKHSV
+572 EPYKPFYKHSV

-588 YLHDDAIALF
+588 YLHDDAIALP

-608 GFVWKV
+608 GFVWKI
-614 MELFELYTE
+614 MEQFKLYGE
-623 CAQICLELALGCED
+623 PAQSCLELAIGCED
-637 ADEFLEKLEAKKI
+637 ANDFLEKLEAKEI
-650 ASFNS
+650 ASFNP
-655 KGAQIMTIHKSKGM
+655 KGTQIMTIHKSKGM
-669 QFPYVIVCERLGKPN
+669 QFPYVIVCERLGNPKSSHAN
-684 NESDKFLEEYNGT
+684 QLLEEYNGV
-697 ELVCLYYR
+697 ELARLYYR

-716 ARALEK
+716 ARALDK
-722 EKAAK
+722 EEAAK

-741 AELGLVVVAKDKDQK
+741 AELGLIVVAKDKKESK
-756 KDKKKDKEESKNK
+756 KESKNK
-769 GMHEKLDLK
+769 TMREKLDLAS
-778 PLEEGEI
+778 LEEGEI
-785 APVIAS
+785 VPVIS
-791 KKEPSNASVLI
+791 SQKEPLITSVVI

-847 RIPKKSV
+847 RIPKQSV

-864 YGLDHQALEESLE
+864 YGLDYQALEESLE

-884 IQALFKNLALK
+884 IQALFKNHALK
-895 GEVAFLSRGVVSR
+895 GEAAFLFQGVVSR
-908 IDVLLWDKGQ
+908 IDVLLWDRGQ

-943 EFLQTQ
+943 EFLRTQ

-954 IQAGII
+954 IQVGII

>member
-1 MDTNRQCMAL
+1 MDTKRQCMAL

-66 ENLESKEKS
+66 ENLEDEKEKEKS
-75 HKENILKELE
+75 QNILKELE
-85 EKYHLDPSLVQNSA
+85 EKYRLDPSFVQNSA

-141 DTEAHQQQLDERFLS
+141 DTKVHQQQLNESFLS
-156 ALNSEQL
+156 ALNNEQL
-163 EELSVFITQ
+163 NELSVFIAQ
-172 CLSHN
+172 CLSYD
-177 SYTSNSILKLL
+177 SYTSDSVLERLRFLK
-188 RSLRNK
+188 NK
-194 LYLFDPNKREPAF
+194 LYLFDPNKKDPVF
-207 DEEGFLEKPRN
+207 DEERFLEKLRS
-218 LNKQI
+218 LNQQI
-223 QSTEIASDSA
+223 QNIETASNEA

-248 SLTWLKKKSEY
+248 SLTWLEKKSEY
-259 NFFKKLK
+259 RYFKKFK
-266 NEIPTLESE
+266 DEIPTLESE
-275 CEAIENDL
+275 CEEIENDL
-283 KSYYEAR
+283 KRYYEAK
-290 ETALFKKFPKFIQLY
+290 ESALFKKFPKFIQLY
-305 DKAISKIQAL
+305 DRATSKIQAL

-328 SGYEEVPAEFFY
+328 NGYEEMPAEFFY

-396 YAFRG
+396 YGFRG
-401 GFSSLFESVSK
+401 SFSSLFESVSK

-426 PLIIHYVNTIFKKA
+426 PLIINYVNTIFKKA
-440 YQNSSTTYLEQ
+440 YQNSPTAYLEQ
-451 KYPETSRNKHATD
+451 KYPKASSNKHARD
-464 GYVKVSLVANEREL
+464 GYVKVSLVADER
-478 LLEQISQEAK
+478 
-488 NLLEHGKELL
+488 ELL

-509 LEHGIEPKDITI
+509 LEHRIEPKDITL
-521 LCATNKDAL
+521 LCATNDDAL
-530 EIKNYLQE
+530 EIKNYLQK
-538 NLSEI
+538 NLSAI

-551 QLSQFVESKIIKN
+551 KLSQFVESKIIKN

-572 EEYKPFYKHSV
+572 EPYKPFYKHSV

-588 YLHDDAIALF
+588 YLHDDAIALA

-623 CAQICLELALGCED
+623 CAQICLELAVGCED
-637 ADEFLEKLEAKKI
+637 ANEFLEKLETKEI
-650 ASFNS
+650 ASF
-655 KGAQIMTIHKSKGM
+655 KAEGAQIMTIHKSKGM
-669 QFPYVIVCERLGKPN
+669 QFPYVIVCERLGKPKSN
-684 NESDKFLEEYNGT
+684 SSNQFLEEYSGT
-697 ELVCLYYR
+697 ELTRLYYR

-716 ARALEK
+716 ARALDK
-722 EKAAK
+722 EEVAK
-727 DHEEINAYYVAFTR
+727 NHEETNVYYVAFTR
-741 AELGLVVVAKDKDQK
+741 AELGLIVVAKDKDQK
-756 KDKKKDKEESKNK
+756 KDKKESKNK
-769 GMHEKLDLK
+769 GMREKLDLA
-778 PLEEGEI
+778 PLEEGTI
-785 APVIAS
+785 APVIS
-791 KKEPSNASVLI
+791 SQKELSPESVLI
-802 KPHAYGEQVQE
+802 KPHAYGEQIQE
-813 IEEEPDSDYEK
+813 IEEEPSDYEK

-847 RIPKKSV
+847 NIPKKSV
-854 LEYLNYHYGF
+854 LEYLNYHHGF
-864 YGLDHQALEESLE
+864 YGLDYQALEESLE
-877 LFENDAE
+877 LFENDAK
-884 IQALFKNLALK
+884 IQALFKNHALR
-895 GEVAFLSRGVVSR
+895 GEAAFLFEGVVSR

-943 EFLQTQ
+943 AFLQTQ

>member
-1 MDTNRQCMAL
+1 MDTKRQCMAL

-66 ENLESKEKS
+66 ENLEDEKEKEKS
-75 HKENILKELE
+75 QNILKELE
-85 EKYHLDPSLVQNSA
+85 EKYRLNPSFVQNSA
-99 QKIYQR
+99 QEIYQR

-141 DTEAHQQQLDERFLS
+141 DTKAHQQQLNASFLN
-156 ALNSEQL
+156 ALDNKQL
-163 EELSVFITQ
+163 NELSVFIAQ
-172 CLSHN
+172 CLSYD
-177 SYTSNSILKLL
+177 SYTSDSILERL
-188 RSLRNK
+188 RFLKNK
-194 LYLFDPNKREPAF
+194 LYLFDPNKKEPAF
-207 DEEGFLEKPRN
+207 DEKGFLEKLRS
-218 LNKQI
+218 LNQQI
-223 QSTEIASDSA
+223 QSVETASDTA
-233 KKAIKCDDF
+233 KTAIKCDDF

-248 SLTWLKKKSEY
+248 SLTWLEKKSEY
-259 NFFKKLK
+259 RYFKKFK
-266 NEIPTLESE
+266 DEIPTLESA
-275 CEAIENDL
+275 CEEIENDL
-283 KSYYEAR
+283 KRYYEAR
-290 ETALFKKFPKFIQLY
+290 ESALFKKFPKFIQLY
-305 DKAISKIQAL
+305 DKATSKIQAL

-328 SGYEEVPAEFFY
+328 NGYEEMPAEFFY

-396 YAFRG
+396 YGFRG
-401 GFSSLFESVSK
+401 SFSSLFESVSK
-412 DFYHDNLEFNHRSS
+412 DFYHDNLPFNHRSS
-426 PLIIHYVNTIFKKA
+426 PLIINYVNTIFKKA
-440 YQNSSTTYLEQ
+440 YQNSPTAYLEQ
-451 KYPETSRNKHATD
+451 KYPKASSNKHARD
-464 GYVKVSLVANEREL
+464 GYVKVSLVADER
-478 LLEQISQEAK
+478 
-488 NLLEHGKELL
+488 ELL

-509 LEHGIEPKDITI
+509 LEHRIDPKDITL
-521 LCATNKDAL
+521 LCATNDDAL
-530 EIKNYLQE
+530 EIKNYLQK
-538 NLSEI
+538 NLSAI

-551 QLSQFVESKIIKN
+551 KLSQFVESKIIKN

-572 EEYKPFYKHSV
+572 EPYKPFYKHSV

-588 YLHDDAIALF
+588 YLHDDAIALA

-623 CAQICLELALGCED
+623 CAQICLELAVGCED
-637 ADEFLEKLEAKKI
+637 ANEFLEKLEAKEI
-650 ASFNS
+650 ASF
-655 KGAQIMTIHKSKGM
+655 KAEGAQIMTIHKSKGM
-669 QFPYVIVCERLGKPN
+669 QFPYVIVCERLGKPKTN
-684 NESDKFLEEYNGT
+684 NSNQFLEEYSGT
-697 ELVCLYYR
+697 ELTRLYYR

-716 ARALEK
+716 ARALDK
-722 EKAAK
+722 EEAAK
-727 DHEEINAYYVAFTR
+727 DHEETNVYYVAFTR
-741 AELGLVVVAKDKDQK
+741 AELGLIVVAKDKDQK
-756 KDKKKDKEESKNK
+756 KDKKESKNK
-769 GMHEKLDLK
+769 GMREKLDLV
-778 PLEEGEI
+778 PLEEGTI
-785 APVIAS
+785 APVIS
-791 KKEPSNASVLI
+791 SQKEPSPESVVI

-813 IEEEPDSDYEK
+813 IEEEPSDYEK

-847 RIPKKSV
+847 RIPKKSI
-854 LEYLNYHYGF
+854 LEYLNYHHGF

-877 LFENDAE
+877 LFENDAK
-884 IQALFKNLALK
+884 IQALFKNLALR
-895 GEVAFLSRGVVSR
+895 GEVAFLFEGVVSR

-932 QSHKAQVSHYA
+932 QSHKVQVSHYA
-943 EFLQTQ
+943 AFLQTQ

>member
-1 MDTNRQCMAL
+1 MDTKRQCMAL

-66 ENLESKEKS
+66 ENLEDEKEKEKS
-75 HKENILKELE
+75 QNILKELE
-85 EKYHLDPSLVQNSA
+85 EKYRLNPSFVQNRA
-99 QKIYQR
+99 QEIYQR

-141 DTEAHQQQLDERFLS
+141 DTKAHQQQLNESFLS
-156 ALNSEQL
+156 TLNNEQL
-163 EELSVFITQ
+163 EELSVFIAQ
-172 CLSHN
+172 CLSYD
-177 SYTSNSILKLL
+177 SYTSDSILERL
-188 RSLRNK
+188 RFLKNK
-194 LYLFDPNKREPAF
+194 LYLFDPNKKDPAF
-207 DEEGFLEKPRN
+207 DEERFLEKLRS

-223 QSTEIASDSA
+223 QSVETASDTA

-248 SLTWLKKKSEY
+248 SLTWLKKKGEY
-259 NFFKKLK
+259 RYFKKFK
-266 NEIPTLESE
+266 DEIPTLESE
-275 CEAIENDL
+275 CEEIENDL
-283 KSYYEAR
+283 KRYYEAR
-290 ETALFKKFPKFIQLY
+290 ESALFKKFPKFIQLY
-305 DKAISKIQAL
+305 DKATSKIQAL

-328 SGYEEVPAEFFY
+328 NGYEEMPAEFFY

-365 LAPFIDEIKAGIGQ
+365 LVPFIDEIKAGIGQ

-396 YAFRG
+396 YGFRG
-401 GFSSLFESVSK
+401 SFSSLFESVSK

-426 PLIIHYVNTIFKKA
+426 PLIINYVNTIFKKA
-440 YQNSSTTYLEQ
+440 YQNSPTAYLEQ
-451 KYPETSRNKHATD
+451 KYPKASSNKHARD
-464 GYVKVSLVANEREL
+464 GYVKVSLVADER
-478 LLEQISQEAK
+478 
-488 NLLEHGKELL
+488 ELL

-509 LEHGIEPKDITI
+509 LEHCIEPKDITL
-521 LCATNKDAL
+521 LCATNDDAL
-530 EIKNYLQE
+530 EIKNYLQK
-538 NLSEI
+538 NLSAI

-551 QLSQFVESKIIKN
+551 KLSQFVESKIIKN

-572 EEYKPFYKHSV
+572 EPYKPFYKHSV

-588 YLHDDAIALF
+588 YLHDDAIALA

-623 CAQICLELALGCED
+623 CAQICLELAVGCED
-637 ADEFLEKLEAKKI
+637 ANEFLEKLEAKEI
-650 ASFNS
+650 ASFKA

-669 QFPYVIVCERLGKPN
+669 QFPYVIVCERLGKPKTN
-684 NESDKFLEEYNGT
+684 NSNQFLEEYSGT
-697 ELVCLYYR
+697 ELLRLYYR

-716 ARALEK
+716 ARALDK
-722 EKAAK
+722 EEAAK
-727 DHEEINAYYVAFTR
+727 DHEETNVYYVAFTR
-741 AELGLVVVAKDKDQK
+741 AELGLIVVAKDK
-756 KDKKKDKEESKNK
+756 K
-769 GMHEKLDLK
+769 GMREKLDLA

-785 APVIAS
+785 APVIS
-791 KKEPSNASVLI
+791 SQKEPSSASVVI

-813 IEEEPDSDYEK
+813 IEEEPSDYEK
-824 NNDQEAINFGIA
+824 NNDQEAIHFGIA

-854 LEYLNYHYGF
+854 LEYLNYHHGF
-864 YGLDHQALEESLE
+864 YGLDYQALEESLE
-877 LFENDAE
+877 LFENDAK
-884 IQALFKNLALK
+884 IQALFKNLALR
-895 GEVAFLSRGVVSR
+895 GEVAFLFEGVVSR

-943 EFLQTQ
+943 AFLQTQ

>member
-1 MDTNRQCMAL
+1 MDTKRQCMAL

-66 ENLESKEKS
+66 ESLESGKEKS
-75 HKENILKELE
+75 QNILKELE
-85 EKYHLDPSLVQNSA
+85 EKYHLDPSLVRNSA

-105 FLNAEIRISTIDAF
+105 FLNAEVRISTIDAF

-141 DTEAHQQQLDERFLS
+141 DTEAHQRQLNESFLS

-163 EELSVFITQ
+163 EELSAFIVQ
-172 CLSHN
+172 CLSYE
-177 SYTSNSILKLL
+177 SYTSDSILKRL
-188 RSLRNK
+188 RFLKNK
-194 LYLFDPNKREPAF
+194 LYLFDPNKQEPAF
-207 DEEGFLEKPRN
+207 DEEGFLEKLRS
-218 LNKQI
+218 LNNQI
-223 QSTEIASDSA
+223 QSIETASDRA
-233 KKAIKCDDF
+233 KEAIKCDSF

-259 NFFKKLK
+259 QSFKKLK

-275 CEAIENDL
+275 CEEIENDL
-283 KSYYEAR
+283 KRYYEAK
-290 ETALFKKFPKFIQLY
+290 ETAIFKKFPKFIQLY
-305 DKAISKIQAL
+305 DKATSKIQAL
-315 DFDAIKDKVHALL
+315 DFDAIKDKVHVLL
-328 SGYEEVPAEFFY
+328 SGYEEMPAEFFY

-401 GFSSLFESVSK
+401 SFSSLFESVSK
-412 DFYHDNLEFNHRSS
+412 DFYHDNLEFNHRSA
-426 PLIIHYVNTIFKKA
+426 PLIINYVNTIFKKA
-440 YQNSSTTYLEQ
+440 YQNSPTAYLEQ
-451 KYPETSRNKHATD
+451 KYPKTSQNKHVTE
-464 GYVKVSLVANEREL
+464 GYVKVSLVADDREL
-478 LLEQISQEAK
+478 LLNQV
-488 NLLEHGKELL
+488 
-498 LEQILQEAKNL
+498 LQEAKNL
-509 LEHGIEPKDITI
+509 LDHRIDPKDITI

-538 NLSEI
+538 RLSAI

-551 QLSQFVESKIIKN
+551 KLSQFVESKIIKN

-572 EEYKPFYKHSV
+572 EPYKPFYKHSV

-588 YLHDDAIALF
+588 YLHDDAIALP

-608 GFVWKV
+608 GFVWKI
-614 MELFELYTE
+614 MEQFKLYE
-623 CAQICLELALGCED
+623 EPAQNCLELAIGCED
-637 ADEFLEKLEAKKI
+637 ANDFLEKLEAKEI
-650 ASFNS
+650 ASFNP
-655 KGAQIMTIHKSKGM
+655 KGAQIMTIHGSKGM
-669 QFPYVIVCERLGKPN
+669 QFPYVIVCERLGNPKSSHAN
-684 NESDKFLEEYNGT
+684 QLLEEYNGA
-697 ELVCLYYR
+697 ELACLYYR
-705 MKNREVVDKDY
+705 MKNREMVDKDY
-716 ARALEK
+716 ARALDK
-722 EKAAK
+722 EEAAK
-727 DHEEINAYYVAFTR
+727 DHEEINVYYVAFTR
-741 AELGLVVVAKDKDQK
+741 AELGLIVVAKDKKESK
-756 KDKKKDKEESKNK
+756 KESKNK
-769 GMHEKLDLK
+769 TMREQLDLT

-785 APVIAS
+785 TPVVS
-791 KKEPSNASVLI
+791 PQKEPLITSVVI

-847 RIPKKSV
+847 RIPKQSV

-864 YGLDHQALEESLE
+864 YGLDYQALEESLE
-877 LFENDAE
+877 LFENDAG
-884 IQALFKNLALK
+884 IQALFKNHALK
-895 GEVAFLSRGVVSR
+895 GEAAFLFQGVVSR
-908 IDVLLWDKGQ
+908 IDVLLWDRGQ

-943 EFLQTQ
+943 EFLRTQ

-954 IQAGII
+954 IQVGII

>member
-1 MDTNRQCMAL
+1 MDTKRQCMAL

-66 ENLESKEKS
+66 ENLEDEKEKEKS
-75 HKENILKELE
+75 QNILKELE
-85 EKYHLDPSLVQNSA
+85 EKYRLDPSFVQNSA

-141 DTEAHQQQLDERFLS
+141 DTKAHQQQLNASFLS
-156 ALNSEQL
+156 ALNNEQL
-163 EELSVFITQ
+163 EELSVFIAQ
-172 CLSHN
+172 CLSYD
-177 SYTSNSILKLL
+177 SYTSDSILERL
-188 RSLRNK
+188 RFLKNK
-194 LYLFDPNKREPAF
+194 LYLFDPNKKDPLF
-207 DEEGFLEKPRN
+207 NEEGFLEKLRS
-218 LNKQI
+218 LNQQI
-223 QSTEIASDSA
+223 QNIETASNEA

-248 SLTWLKKKSEY
+248 SLTWLEKKSEY
-259 NFFKKLK
+259 RYFKKFK
-266 NEIPTLESE
+266 DEIPTLESE
-275 CEAIENDL
+275 CEEIENDL
-283 KSYYEAR
+283 KRYYEAK
-290 ETALFKKFPKFIQLY
+290 ESALFKKFPKFIQLY
-305 DKAISKIQAL
+305 DKATSKIQSL

-328 SGYEEVPAEFFY
+328 NGYEEMPAEFFY
-340 FRLDSKIAH
+340 FRLDSRIAH

-401 GFSSLFESVSK
+401 SFSSLFESVAK
-412 DFYHDNLEFNHRSS
+412 DFYHDNLQFNHRSS
-426 PLIIHYVNTIFKKA
+426 PLIINYVNTIFKKA
-440 YQNSSTTYLEQ
+440 YQNSPTAYLEQ
-451 KYPETSRNKHATD
+451 KYPKASSNKHAKD
-464 GYVKVSLVANEREL
+464 GYVKVSLVADER
-478 LLEQISQEAK
+478 
-488 NLLEHGKELL
+488 ELL

-509 LEHGIEPKDITI
+509 LEHRIDPKDITL
-521 LCATNKDAL
+521 LCARNKDAL
-530 EIKNYLQE
+530 EIKNYLQK
-538 NLSEI
+538 NLSAI

-551 QLSQFVESKIIKN
+551 KLSQFVESKIIKN

-572 EEYKPFYKHSV
+572 EPYKPFYKHSV

-588 YLHDDAIALF
+588 YLHDDAIALT

-623 CAQICLELALGCED
+623 CTQICLELAVGCED
-637 ADEFLEKLEAKKI
+637 ANEFLEKLEAKEI
-650 ASFNS
+650 ASFKA

-669 QFPYVIVCERLGKPN
+669 QFPYVIVCERLGKPKTN
-684 NESDKFLEEYNGT
+684 NSNQFLEEYDGT
-697 ELVCLYYR
+697 ELTRLYYR

-716 ARALEK
+716 ARALDK
-722 EKAAK
+722 EEAAK
-727 DHEEINAYYVAFTR
+727 DHEETNVYYVAFTR
-741 AELGLVVVAKDKDQK
+741 AELGLIVVAKDK
-756 KDKKKDKEESKNK
+756 K
-769 GMHEKLDLK
+769 GMHEKLDLA

-785 APVIAS
+785 VPVIS
-791 KKEPSNASVLI
+791 SQKEPSSASVVI

-813 IEEEPDSDYEK
+813 IEEEPSDYEK

-854 LEYLNYHYGF
+854 LEYLNYHHGF
-864 YGLDHQALEESLE
+864 YGLDYQALEESLE
-877 LFENDAE
+877 LFENDAK

-895 GEVAFLSRGVVSR
+895 GEVAFLFEGVVSR

-943 EFLQTQ
+943 AFLQTQ

>member
-1 MDTNRQCMAL
+1 MDTKRQCMAL

-66 ENLESKEKS
+66 ENLESGKEKS
-75 HKENILKELE
+75 QNILKELE
-85 EKYHLDPSLVQNSA
+85 EKYHLDPSLVRNSA

-141 DTEAHQQQLDERFLS
+141 DTEVHQRQLNEGFLS

-163 EELSVFITQ
+163 EELSAFIVQ
-172 CLSHN
+172 CLSYE
-177 SYTSNSILKLL
+177 SYTSDSILERL
-188 RSLRNK
+188 RFLKNK
-194 LYLFDPNKREPAF
+194 LYLFDPNKKEPAF
-207 DEEGFLEKPRN
+207 DEEGFLEKLRS

-223 QSTEIASDSA
+223 QSIEIASNEA
-233 KKAIKCDDF
+233 KKAIKCDSF

-248 SLTWLKKKSEY
+248 SLTWLEKKSEY
-259 NFFKKLK
+259 RYFKKLK
-266 NEIPTLESE
+266 SEIPTLESE
-275 CEAIENDL
+275 CEEIENDL
-283 KSYYEAR
+283 KRYYEAK
-290 ETALFKKFPKFIQLY
+290 ETAIFKKFPKFIQLY
-305 DKAISKIQAL
+305 DKATSKIQAL
-315 DFDAIKDKVHALL
+315 DFDAIKDKVHVLL
-328 SGYEEVPAEFFY
+328 NGYEEMPAEFFY

-356 DTSLNDYKI
+356 DTSLNDYEI

-401 GFSSLFESVSK
+401 SFSSLFESVSR
-412 DFYHDNLEFNHRSS
+412 DFHHDNLEFNHRSA
-426 PLIIHYVNTIFKKA
+426 PLIINYVNTIFKKA
-440 YQNSSTTYLEQ
+440 YQNSPTAYLEQ
-451 KYPETSRNKHATD
+451 KYPKASNNKHVTE
-464 GYVKVSLVANEREL
+464 GYVKVSLVADE
-478 LLEQISQEAK
+478 
-488 NLLEHGKELL
+488 KELL
-498 LEQILQEAKNL
+498 LNQVLQEAKNL
-509 LEHGIEPKDITI
+509 LDHRIDPKDITI

-538 NLSEI
+538 YLSAI
-543 RPSTESSA
+543 CPSTESSA
-551 QLSQFVESKIIKN
+551 RLSQLVESKIIKN

-572 EEYKPFYKHSV
+572 EPYKPFYKHSV

-588 YLHDDAIALF
+588 YLHDDAIALP

-608 GFVWKV
+608 SFVWKI
-614 MELFELYTE
+614 MEQFKLYGE
-623 CAQICLELALGCED
+623 PAQSCLELAIGCED
-637 ADEFLEKLEAKKI
+637 ADGFLEKLEAKEI
-650 ASFNS
+650 ASFNP

-669 QFPYVIVCERLGKPN
+669 QFPYVIVCERLGNPKSSHSN
-684 NESDKFLEEYNGT
+684 QLLEEYDGA
-697 ELVCLYYR
+697 ELTRLYYR

-716 ARALEK
+716 ARALDK
-722 EKAAK
+722 EEAAK
-727 DHEEINAYYVAFTR
+727 DHEEINVYYVAFTR
-741 AELGLVVVAKDKDQK
+741 AELGLIVVAKDKKESK
-756 KDKKKDKEESKNK
+756 KESKNK
-769 GMHEKLDLK
+769 KMREQLDLT

-785 APVIAS
+785 APVIS
-791 KKEPSNASVLI
+791 PQKEPLIASVVI

-847 RIPKKSV
+847 NIPKKSV
-854 LEYLNYHYGF
+854 LEYLNCHYGF
-864 YGLDHQALEESLE
+864 YGLDYQALEESLE

-884 IQALFKNLALK
+884 IQALFKNHALK
-895 GEVAFLSRGVVSR
+895 GEAAFLFQGVVSR
-908 IDVLLWDKGQ
+908 IDVLLWDRGQ

-943 EFLQTQ
+943 EFLRTQ

>member
-1 MDTNRQCMAL
+1 MDTKRQCMAL

-66 ENLESKEKS
+66 ENLEDEKEKEKS
-75 HKENILKELE
+75 QNILKELE
-85 EKYHLDPSLVQNSA
+85 EKYRLDPSFVQNSA

-141 DTEAHQQQLDERFLS
+141 DTKAHQQQLNASFLS
-156 ALNSEQL
+156 ALNGEQL

-172 CLSHN
+172 CLSHD
-177 SYTSNSILKLL
+177 SYTSDSILERL
-188 RSLRNK
+188 RFLKNK
-194 LYLFDPNKREPAF
+194 LYLFDPNKKEPAF
-207 DEEGFLEKPRN
+207 DEEGFLEKLRS
-218 LNKQI
+218 LNQQI
-223 QSTEIASDSA
+223 QSIEMASDRA
-233 KKAIKCDDF
+233 KTAIKCDDF

-248 SLTWLKKKSEY
+248 SLTWLEKKSEY
-259 NFFKKLK
+259 RYFKKFK
-266 NEIPTLESE
+266 DEIPTLESE
-275 CEAIENDL
+275 CEEIENDL
-283 KSYYEAR
+283 KRYYEAR
-290 ETALFKKFPKFIQLY
+290 EIALFKKFPKFIQLY
-305 DKAISKIQAL
+305 DKATSKIQAL

-328 SGYEEVPAEFFY
+328 NGYEEMPAEFFY

-379 AKWHRS
+379 AKWQRS

-401 GFSSLFESVSK
+401 SFSSLFESVAK
-412 DFYHDNLEFNHRSS
+412 DFYHDNLPFNHRSS
-426 PLIIHYVNTIFKKA
+426 PLIINYVNTIFKKA
-440 YQNSSTTYLEQ
+440 YQNSPTAYLEQ
-451 KYPETSRNKHATD
+451 KYPKASNNKHATD
-464 GYVKVSLVANEREL
+464 GYVKVSLVADER
-478 LLEQISQEAK
+478 
-488 NLLEHGKELL
+488 ELL

-509 LEHGIEPKDITI
+509 LEHRIEPKDITI
-521 LCATNKDAL
+521 LCATNDDAL

-538 NLSEI
+538 NLSAI

-551 QLSQFVESKIIKN
+551 NLSQFVESKIIKN
-564 ALEYALAE
+564 ALKYALAE
-572 EEYKPFYKHSV
+572 EPYKPFYKHSV

-588 YLHDDAIALF
+588 YLHDDVIALP

-614 MELFELYTE
+614 MELFELYGE
-623 CAQICLELALGCED
+623 CAQICLELAVGCED
-637 ADEFLEKLEAKKI
+637 ADGFLEKLEAKKI
-650 ASFNS
+650 ASFNL

-669 QFPYVIVCERLGKPN
+669 QFPYVIVCERLGKPKTN
-684 NESDKFLEEYNGT
+684 NSNQFLEEYDGT
-697 ELVCLYYR
+697 ELIRLYYR

-716 ARALEK
+716 ARALDK
-722 EKAAK
+722 EEAAK
-727 DHEEINAYYVAFTR
+727 DHEETNVYYVAFTR
-741 AELGLVVVAKDKDQK
+741 AELGLIVVAKDKDQK
-756 KDKKKDKEESKNK
+756 KDKKESKNK
-769 GMHEKLDLK
+769 GMREKLDLV
-778 PLEEGEI
+778 PLEEGTI
-785 APVIAS
+785 APVIS
-791 KKEPSNASVLI
+791 SQKEPLIPSVLI

-813 IEEEPDSDYEK
+813 IEEEPSDYEK

-847 RIPKKSV
+847 NIPKKSV
-854 LEYLNYHYGF
+854 LEYLNYHHGF
-864 YGLDHQALEESLE
+864 YGLDYQALEESLE
-877 LFENDAE
+877 LFENDAK
-884 IQALFKNLALK
+884 IQALFKNLALR
-895 GEVAFLSRGVVSR
+895 GEVAFLFEGVVSR

-943 EFLQTQ
+943 AFLQTQ

>member
-1 MDTNRQCMAL
+1 MDTKRQCMAL

-66 ENLESKEKS
+66 ENLEDEKEKEKS
-75 HKENILKELE
+75 QNILKELE
-85 EKYHLDPSLVQNSA
+85 EKYRLDPSFVQNSA
-99 QKIYQR
+99 PKIYQR

-141 DTEAHQQQLDERFLS
+141 DTKAHQQQLNASFLS
-156 ALNSEQL
+156 ALNSKQL
-163 EELSVFITQ
+163 EELSVFIAQ
-172 CLSHN
+172 CLSYDN
-177 SYTSNSILKLL
+177 YTSDSILERL
-188 RSLRNK
+188 RFLKNK
-194 LYLFDPNKREPAF
+194 LYLFDPNKKEPAF
-207 DEEGFLEKPRN
+207 DEEGFLEKLRG
-218 LNKQI
+218 LNQQI
-223 QSTEIASDSA
+223 QSIETVSDRA
-233 KKAIKCDDF
+233 KTAIKCDDF

-248 SLTWLKKKSEY
+248 SLTWLEKKSEY
-259 NFFKKLK
+259 IYFKKLK
-266 NEIPTLESE
+266 DEIPTLESE
-275 CEAIENDL
+275 CEEIENDL
-283 KSYYEAR
+283 KRYYEAR
-290 ETALFKKFPKFIQLY
+290 EIALFKKFPKFIQLY
-305 DKAISKIQAL
+305 DKATSKIQAL

-328 SGYEEVPAEFFY
+328 NGYEELPAEFFY

-379 AKWHRS
+379 AKWQRS

-401 GFSSLFESVSK
+401 SFSSLFESVSK

-426 PLIIHYVNTIFKKA
+426 PLIINYVNTIFKKA
-440 YQNSSTTYLEQ
+440 YQNSPTAYLEQ
-451 KYPETSRNKHATD
+451 KYPKASNNKHVKD
-464 GYVKVSLVANEREL
+464 GYVKVSLVADER
-478 LLEQISQEAK
+478 
-488 NLLEHGKELL
+488 ELL

-509 LEHGIEPKDITI
+509 LEHRIEPKDITL
-521 LCATNKDAL
+521 LCATNDDAL

-538 NLSEI
+538 NLSAI

-551 QLSQFVESKIIKN
+551 NLSQFVESKIIKN
-564 ALEYALAE
+564 ALKYALAE
-572 EEYKPFYKHSV
+572 EPYKPFYKHSV

-588 YLHDDAIALF
+588 YLHDDAIALA

-614 MELFELYTE
+614 MELFELYGE
-623 CAQICLELALGCED
+623 CAQICLELAVGCED
-637 ADEFLEKLEAKKI
+637 ANEFLEKLEAKEI
-650 ASFNS
+650 ASF
-655 KGAQIMTIHKSKGM
+655 KIEGAQIMTIHKSKGM
-669 QFPYVIVCERLGKPN
+669 QFPYVIVCERLGKPKSN
-684 NESDKFLEEYNGT
+684 SSNQFLEEYDGT
-697 ELVCLYYR
+697 ELLRLYYR

-716 ARALEK
+716 ARALDK
-722 EKAAK
+722 EEAAK
-727 DHEEINAYYVAFTR
+727 DHEETNVYYVAFTR
-741 AELGLVVVAKDKDQK
+741 AELGLIVVAKDKDQK
-756 KDKKKDKEESKNK
+756 KDKKESKNK
-769 GMHEKLDLK
+769 GMREKLDLF
-778 PLEEGEI
+778 PLEEGTI
-785 APVIAS
+785 APVIS
-791 KKEPSNASVLI
+791 SQKEPLIPSVVI

-813 IEEEPDSDYEK
+813 IEEEPSDYEK

-847 RIPKKSV
+847 NIPKKSV
-854 LEYLNYHYGF
+854 LEYLNYHHGF
-864 YGLDHQALEESLE
+864 YGLDYQALEESLE

-895 GEVAFLSRGVVSR
+895 GEVAFLFEGVVSR

-943 EFLQTQ
+943 AFLQTQ

>member
-1 MDTNRQCMAL
+1 MDTKRQCMAL

-66 ENLESKEKS
+66 ENLEDEKEKEKS
-75 HKENILKELE
+75 QNILKELE
-85 EKYHLDPSLVQNSA
+85 EKYHLNPSFVQNRA
-99 QKIYQR
+99 QEIYQR

-141 DTEAHQQQLDERFLS
+141 DTKVHQQQLNESFLS
-156 ALNSEQL
+156 ALDNKQL

-172 CLSHN
+172 CLSYD
-177 SYTSNSILKLL
+177 SYTSDSILERL
-188 RSLRNK
+188 RFLKNK
-194 LYLFDPNKREPAF
+194 LYLFDPNKKDPVF
-207 DEEGFLEKPRN
+207 NEEGFLEKLRS
-218 LNKQI
+218 LNQQI
-223 QSTEIASDSA
+223 QNIETASNEA

-248 SLTWLKKKSEY
+248 SLTWLEKKGEY
-259 NFFKKLK
+259 RYFKKFK
-266 NEIPTLESE
+266 DEIPTLESE
-275 CEAIENDL
+275 CEEIENDL
-283 KSYYEAR
+283 KRYYEAR
-290 ETALFKKFPKFIQLY
+290 ESTLFKKFPKFIQLY
-305 DKAISKIQAL
+305 DKATSKIQAL

-328 SGYEEVPAEFFY
+328 NGYEEMPAEFFY
-340 FRLDSKIAH
+340 FRLDSRIAH

-396 YAFRG
+396 YGFRG
-401 GFSSLFESVSK
+401 SFSSLFESVSK

-426 PLIIHYVNTIFKKA
+426 PLIINYVNTIFKKA
-440 YQNSSTTYLEQ
+440 YQNSPTAYLEQ
-451 KYPETSRNKHATD
+451 KYPKASSNKHARD
-464 GYVKVSLVANEREL
+464 GYVKVSLVADEREL
-478 LLEQISQEAK
+478 LLEQILQGAK
-488 NLLEHGKELL
+488 NLLEHR
-498 LEQILQEAKNL
+498 ID
-509 LEHGIEPKDITI
+509 PKDITL
-521 LCATNKDAL
+521 LCATNDDAL
-530 EIKNYLQE
+530 EIKNYLQK
-538 NLSEI
+538 NLSAI

-551 QLSQFVESKIIKN
+551 KLSQFVESKIIKN

-572 EEYKPFYKHSV
+572 EPYKPFYKHSV

-588 YLHDDAIALF
+588 YLHDDAIALA

-623 CAQICLELALGCED
+623 CAQICLELAVGCED
-637 ADEFLEKLEAKKI
+637 ANEFLEKLEAKEI
-650 ASFNS
+650 ASF
-655 KGAQIMTIHKSKGM
+655 KAEGTQIMTIHKSKGM
-669 QFPYVIVCERLGKPN
+669 QFPYVIVCERLGKPKTN
-684 NESDKFLEEYNGT
+684 NSNQFLEEYSGT
-697 ELVCLYYR
+697 ELTRLYYR

-716 ARALEK
+716 ARVLDK
-722 EKAAK
+722 EEAAK
-727 DHEEINAYYVAFTR
+727 DHEETNVYYVAFTR
-741 AELGLVVVAKDKDQK
+741 AELGLIVVAKDKDQK
-756 KDKKKDKEESKNK
+756 KDKKESKNK
-769 GMHEKLDLK
+769 GMREKLDLA

-785 APVIAS
+785 APVIS
-791 KKEPSNASVLI
+791 SQKELSIPSVVI

-813 IEEEPDSDYEK
+813 IEEEPSDYEK

-847 RIPKKSV
+847 NIPKKSV
-854 LEYLNYHYGF
+854 LEYLNYHHGF
-864 YGLDHQALEESLE
+864 YGLDYQALEESLE
-877 LFENDAE
+877 LFENDAK
-884 IQALFKNLALK
+884 IQALFKNLALR
-895 GEVAFLSRGVVSR
+895 GEVAFLFEGVVSR
-908 IDVLLWDKGQ
+908 IDALLWDKGQ

-943 EFLQTQ
+943 AFLQTQ

>member
-1 MDTNRQCMAL
+1 MDTKRQCMAL

-66 ENLESKEKS
+66 ENLEDEKEKEKS
-75 HKENILKELE
+75 QNILKELE
-85 EKYHLDPSLVQNSA
+85 EKYRLDPSFVQNSA

-141 DTEAHQQQLDERFLS
+141 DTEVHQQQLNESFLS
-156 ALNSEQL
+156 ALNGEQL
-163 EELSVFITQ
+163 EELSVFIAQ
-172 CLSHN
+172 CLSYD
-177 SYTSNSILKLL
+177 SYTSDSILERL
-188 RSLRNK
+188 RFLKNK
-194 LYLFDPNKREPAF
+194 LYLFDPNKKELAF
-207 DEEGFLEKPRN
+207 DEEGFLEKLRS

-223 QSTEIASDSA
+223 QSIETASNGA
-233 KKAIKCDDF
+233 KKAIKCDSF

-248 SLTWLKKKSEY
+248 SLTWLEKKSEY
-259 NFFKKLK
+259 RFFKKFK
-266 NEIPTLESE
+266 DEIPTLESE
-275 CEAIENDL
+275 CEEIENDL
-283 KSYYEAR
+283 KRYYEAR
-290 ETALFKKFPKFIQLY
+290 EIALFKKFPKFIQLY
-305 DKAISKIQAL
+305 DKATSKIQAL
-315 DFDAIKDKVHALL
+315 DFDAIKDKVRVLL
-328 SGYEEVPAEFFY
+328 NGYEEVPAEFFY

-396 YAFRG
+396 YGFRG
-401 GFSSLFESVSK
+401 SFSSLFESVSK
-412 DFYHDNLEFNHRSS
+412 DFYHDNLQFNHRSS
-426 PLIIHYVNTIFKKA
+426 PLIINYVNTIFKKA
-440 YQNSSTTYLEQ
+440 YQNSPTAYLEQ
-451 KYPETSRNKHATD
+451 KYPKASSNNHARD
-464 GYVKVSLVANEREL
+464 GYVKASLVADER
-478 LLEQISQEAK
+478 
-488 NLLEHGKELL
+488 ELL

-509 LEHGIEPKDITI
+509 LEHRIDPKDIAI
-521 LCATNKDAL
+521 LCTRNEDAL

-538 NLSEI
+538 HLSAI
-543 RPSTESSA
+543 HPSTESSA
-551 QLSQFVESKIIKN
+551 KLSQFVESKIIKN
-564 ALEYALAE
+564 ALEHALAE
-572 EEYKPFYKHSV
+572 EPYKPFYKHSV

-588 YLHDDAIALF
+588 YLHDDAIALA

-623 CAQICLELALGCED
+623 CAQICLELAVGCED
-637 ADEFLEKLEAKKI
+637 ANEFLEKLEAKEI
-650 ASFNS
+650 ASF
-655 KGAQIMTIHKSKGM
+655 KAEGAQIMTIHKSKGM
-669 QFPYVIVCERLGKPN
+669 QFPYVIVCERLGKPKTN
-684 NESDKFLEEYNGT
+684 NSNQFLEEYSGT
-697 ELVCLYYR
+697 ELVRLYYR

-716 ARALEK
+716 ARVLDK
-722 EKAAK
+722 EEAAK
-727 DHEEINAYYVAFTR
+727 NHEETNVYYVAFTR
-741 AELGLVVVAKDKDQK
+741 AELGLIVVAKDK
-756 KDKKKDKEESKNK
+756 K
-769 GMHEKLDLK
+769 GMREKLDLA

-785 APVIAS
+785 APVIS
-791 KKEPSNASVLI
+791 SQKEPSPESVLI
-802 KPHAYGEQVQE
+802 KPHAYGEQIQE

-824 NNDQEAINFGIA
+824 NDDQEAIHFGIA

-854 LEYLNYHYGF
+854 LEYLNYHHGF
-864 YGLDHQALEESLE
+864 YGLDYQALEESLE
-877 LFENDAE
+877 LFENDAK
-884 IQALFKNLALK
+884 IQALFKNLALR
-895 GEVAFLSRGVVSR
+895 GEVAFLFEGVVSR
-908 IDVLLWDKGQ
+908 IDVLLWDRGQ

-943 EFLQTQ
+943 AFLQTQ

>member
-1 MDTNRQCMAL
+1 MDTKRQCMAL

-66 ENLESKEKS
+66 ENLEDEKEKEKS
-75 HKENILKELE
+75 QNILKELE
-85 EKYHLDPSLVQNSA
+85 EKYRLNPSFVQNST

-141 DTEAHQQQLDERFLS
+141 DTKAHQQQLNASFLS
-156 ALNSEQL
+156 TLNNEQL
-163 EELSVFITQ
+163 EELSVFIAQ
-172 CLSHN
+172 CLSYD
-177 SYTSNSILKLL
+177 SYTSDSILERL
-188 RSLRNK
+188 RFLKNK
-194 LYLFDPNKREPAF
+194 LYLFDPNKKDPVF
-207 DEEGFLEKPRN
+207 NEEGFLEKLRS
-218 LNKQI
+218 LNQQI
-223 QSTEIASDSA
+223 QNIETASNEA

-248 SLTWLKKKSEY
+248 SLTWLEKKSEY
-259 NFFKKLK
+259 RYFKKFK
-266 NEIPTLESE
+266 DEIPTLESE
-275 CEAIENDL
+275 CEEIENDL
-283 KSYYEAR
+283 KRYYEAR
-290 ETALFKKFPKFIQLY
+290 ESALFKKFPKFIQLY
-305 DKAISKIQAL
+305 DKATSKIQAL

-328 SGYEEVPAEFFY
+328 NGYEEMPAEFFY

-401 GFSSLFESVSK
+401 SFSSLFESVSK
-412 DFYHDNLEFNHRSS
+412 DFYHDNLEFNHRSA
-426 PLIIHYVNTIFKKA
+426 PLIIDYVNTIFKKA
-440 YQNSSTTYLEQ
+440 YQNSPTAYLEQ
-451 KYPETSRNKHATD
+451 KYPKTSQNKHVTE
-464 GYVKVSLVANEREL
+464 GYVKVSLVADEREL
-478 LLEQISQEAK
+478 LLDQV
-488 NLLEHGKELL
+488 
-498 LEQILQEAKNL
+498 LQEAKNL
-509 LEHGIEPKDITI
+509 LEHHIDPKDITI
-521 LCATNKDAL
+521 LCATNDDAL

-538 NLSEI
+538 RLSAI
-543 RPSTESSA
+543 HPSTESSA
-551 QLSQFVESKIIKN
+551 KLSQFVESKIIKN

-572 EEYKPFYKHSV
+572 EPYKPFYKHSV

-588 YLHDDAIALF
+588 YLHDDVIALPS
-598 GFNPKKESVA
+598 FNPKKESVA

-614 MELFELYTE
+614 MEWFELYTE
-623 CAQICLELALGCED
+623 CAQICLELAVGCED
-637 ADEFLEKLEAKKI
+637 ANEFLKKLEAKEI
-650 ASFNS
+650 ASF
-655 KGAQIMTIHKSKGM
+655 KVEGAQIMTIHKSKGM
-669 QFPYVIVCERLGKPN
+669 QFPYVIVCERLGKPKTN
-684 NESDKFLEEYNGT
+684 NSNQFLEEYSGT
-697 ELVCLYYR
+697 ELMCLYYR

-716 ARALEK
+716 ARALDE
-722 EKAAK
+722 EEAAK
-727 DHEEINAYYVAFTR
+727 DHEETNVYYVAFTR
-741 AELGLVVVAKDKDQK
+741 AELGLIVVAKDK
-756 KDKKKDKEESKNK
+756 K
-769 GMHEKLDLK
+769 GMHEKLDLA

-785 APVIAS
+785 APGIS
-791 KKEPSNASVLI
+791 PQKEPLIPSIVI

-813 IEEEPDSDYEK
+813 IEEEPSDYEK
-824 NNDQEAINFGIA
+824 NNDQEAIHFGIA

-854 LEYLNYHYGF
+854 LEYLNYHHGF
-864 YGLDHQALEESLE
+864 YGLDYQALEESLE
-877 LFENDAE
+877 LFENDVK
-884 IQALFKNLALK
+884 IQALFKNLALR
-895 GEVAFLSRGVVSR
+895 GEVAFLFEGVVSR

-943 EFLQTQ
+943 AFLQTQ

>member
-1 MDTNRQCMAL
+1 MDTKRQCMAL

-66 ENLESKEKS
+66 ENLEDEKEKEKS
-75 HKENILKELE
+75 QNILKELE
-85 EKYHLDPSLVQNSA
+85 EKYRLNPSFVQNRA
-99 QKIYQR
+99 QEIYQR

-141 DTEAHQQQLDERFLS
+141 DTKAHQQQLNASFLS
-156 ALNSEQL
+156 ALNNEQL
-163 EELSVFITQ
+163 EELSVFIAQ
-172 CLSHN
+172 CLSYD
-177 SYTSNSILKLL
+177 SYTSDSILERL
-188 RSLRNK
+188 RFLKNK
-194 LYLFDPNKREPAF
+194 LYLFDPNKKDPVF
-207 DEEGFLEKPRN
+207 DEERFLEKLRS
-218 LNKQI
+218 LNQQI
-223 QSTEIASDSA
+223 QNIETASNEA

-248 SLTWLKKKSEY
+248 SLTWLEKKSEY
-259 NFFKKLK
+259 RYFKKFK
-266 NEIPTLESE
+266 DEIPTLESE
-275 CEAIENDL
+275 CEEIENDL
-283 KSYYEAR
+283 KRYYEAR
-290 ETALFKKFPKFIQLY
+290 ESALFKKFPKFIQLY
-305 DKAISKIQAL
+305 DRATSKIQAL

-328 SGYEEVPAEFFY
+328 NGCEEMPAEFFY
-340 FRLDSKIAH
+340 FRLDSKIVH

-401 GFSSLFESVSK
+401 SFSSLFESVSK
-412 DFYHDNLEFNHRSS
+412 DFYHDNLPFNHRSA
-426 PLIIHYVNTIFKKA
+426 PLIINYVNTIFKKA
-440 YQNSSTTYLEQ
+440 YQNSPTAYLEQ
-451 KYPETSRNKHATD
+451 KYPKTSQNKHVTE
-464 GYVKVSLVANEREL
+464 GYVKVSLVADEREL
-478 LLEQISQEAK
+478 LLDQV
-488 NLLEHGKELL
+488 
-498 LEQILQEAKNL
+498 LQEAKNL
-509 LEHGIEPKDITI
+509 LEHHIDPKDITI
-521 LCATNKDAL
+521 LCATNDDAL

-538 NLSEI
+538 RLSAI
-543 RPSTESSA
+543 HPSTESSTK
-551 QLSQFVESKIIKN
+551 LSQFVESKIIKN

-572 EEYKPFYKHSV
+572 EPYKPFYKHSV

-588 YLHDDAIALF
+588 YLHDDVIALPS
-598 GFNPKKESVA
+598 FNPKKESVA

-614 MELFELYTE
+614 MELFELYGE
-623 CAQICLELALGCED
+623 PAQSCLELAVGCED
-637 ADEFLEKLEAKKI
+637 ADGFLEKLEAKAI
-650 ASFNS
+650 ASSHS

-669 QFPYVIVCERLGKPN
+669 QFPYVIVCERLGKPKSSHSN
-684 NESDKFLEEYNGT
+684 QLLEEYDGT
-697 ELVCLYYR
+697 ELTRLYYR

-716 ARALEK
+716 ARVLDK
-722 EKAAK
+722 EEAAK
-727 DHEEINAYYVAFTR
+727 NHEETNVYYVAFTR
-741 AELGLVVVAKDKDQK
+741 AELGLIVVAKDK
-756 KDKKKDKEESKNK
+756 K
-769 GMHEKLDLK
+769 GMREKLDLA
-778 PLEEGEI
+778 PLEEGTI
-785 APVIAS
+785 APVIS
-791 KKEPSNASVLI
+791 SQKEPSSASVLI

-813 IEEEPDSDYEK
+813 IEEEPSDYEK

-854 LEYLNYHYGF
+854 LEYLNYHHGF
-864 YGLDHQALEESLE
+864 YGLDYQALEESLE
-877 LFENDAE
+877 LFENDAK
-884 IQALFKNLALK
+884 IQALFKNLALR
-895 GEVAFLSRGVVSR
+895 GEVAFLFEGVVSR

-943 EFLQTQ
+943 AFLQTQ

>member
-1 MDTNRQCMAL
+1 MAL

-53 KERILDYLKILQK
+53 KERILDYLKILQQ
-66 ENLESKEKS
+66 ENLENEKEKS
-75 HKENILKELE
+75 QNILKELE
-85 EKYHLDPSLVQNSA
+85 EKYHLNPDLVRNSA

-126 FCWFVGLSANFEVNE
+126 FCWFVGLSTNFEVNE
-141 DTEAHQQQLDERFLS
+141 DTKAHQRQLNESFLS
-156 ALNSEQL
+156 ALNNEQL

-172 CLSHN
+172 CLSYD
-177 SYTSNSILKLL
+177 SYTSDSILERL
-188 RSLRNK
+188 RFLKNK
-194 LYLFDPNKREPAF
+194 LYLFDPNKKEPAF
-207 DEEGFLEKPRN
+207 DEEGFLEKLRS
-218 LNKQI
+218 LNQQI
-223 QSTEIASDSA
+223 QSVETASDTA
-233 KKAIKCDDF
+233 KTAIKCDDF

-248 SLTWLKKKSEY
+248 SLTWLEKKSEY
-259 NFFKKLK
+259 RYFKKFK
-266 NEIPTLESE
+266 DEIPTLESE
-275 CEAIENDL
+275 CEEIENDL
-283 KSYYEAR
+283 KRYYEAK
-290 ETALFKKFPKFIQLY
+290 EIALFKKFPKFIQLY
-305 DKAISKIQAL
+305 DKATSKIQAL

-328 SGYEEVPAEFFY
+328 NDYEEMPAEFFY
-340 FRLDSKIAH
+340 FRLDSRIAH

-401 GFSSLFESVSK
+401 SFSSLFESVAK

-426 PLIIHYVNTIFKKA
+426 PLIINYVNTIFKKA
-440 YQNSSTTYLEQ
+440 YQNSPTAYLEQ
-451 KYPETSRNKHATD
+451 KYPKASSNKHVKD
-464 GYVKVSLVANEREL
+464 GYVKVSLVADER
-478 LLEQISQEAK
+478 
-488 NLLEHGKELL
+488 GLL

-509 LEHGIEPKDITI
+509 LEHRIEPKDITL
-521 LCATNKDAL
+521 LCATNDDAL

-538 NLSEI
+538 NLSAI

-551 QLSQFVESKIIKN
+551 NLSQFVESKIIKN

-572 EEYKPFYKHSV
+572 EPYKPFYKHSV

-588 YLHDDAIALF
+588 YLHDDAIALA

-614 MELFELYTE
+614 MELFELYGE
-623 CAQICLELALGCED
+623 CAQICLELAVGCED
-637 ADEFLEKLEAKKI
+637 AGGFLEKLEAKKI
-650 ASFNS
+650 ASFNL

-669 QFPYVIVCERLGKPN
+669 QFPYVIVCERLGKPKSN
-684 NESDKFLEEYNGT
+684 NSNQFLEEYNGT
-697 ELVCLYYR
+697 ELVHLYYR

-716 ARALEK
+716 ARALDK
-722 EKAAK
+722 EEAAK
-727 DHEEINAYYVAFTR
+727 DHEETNVYYVAFTR
-741 AELGLVVVAKDKDQK
+741 AELGLIIVAKDKDQK
-756 KDKKKDKEESKNK
+756 KDKKESKKESKNK
-769 GMHEKLDLK
+769 GMREKLDLA
-778 PLEEGEI
+778 PLEEGTI
-785 APVIAS
+785 APVIS
-791 KKEPSNASVLI
+791 SQKEPLVASVLI

-813 IEEEPDSDYEK
+813 IEEEPSDYEK

-847 RIPKKSV
+847 NIPKKSV
-854 LEYLNYHYGF
+854 LEYLNYHHGF
-864 YGLDHQALEESLE
+864 YGLDYQALEESLE
-877 LFENDAE
+877 LFENDAK
-884 IQALFKNLALK
+884 IQALFKNYALR
-895 GEVAFLSRGVVSR
+895 GEVAFLFEGVVSR

-943 EFLQTQ
+943 AFLKTQ

>member
-1 MDTNRQCMAL
+1 MDTKRQCMAL

-66 ENLESKEKS
+66 ENLEDEKEKEKS
-75 HKENILKELE
+75 QNILKELE
-85 EKYHLDPSLVQNSA
+85 EKYRLNPSFVQNSA

-141 DTEAHQQQLDERFLS
+141 DTKAHQQQLNKSFLS
-156 ALNSEQL
+156 ALNNEQL
-163 EELSVFITQ
+163 EELSVFIAQ
-172 CLSHN
+172 CLSHD
-177 SYTSNSILKLL
+177 SYTSDSILERL
-188 RSLRNK
+188 RFLKNK
-194 LYLFDPNKREPAF
+194 LYLFDPNKKEPIF
-207 DEEGFLEKPRN
+207 DEEGFLEKLRS
-218 LNKQI
+218 LNQQI
-223 QSTEIASDSA
+223 QSVETASDTA
-233 KKAIKCDDF
+233 KTAIKCDDF

-248 SLTWLKKKSEY
+248 SLTWLEKKSEY
-259 NFFKKLK
+259 RYFKKFK
-266 NEIPTLESE
+266 DEIPTLESE
-275 CEAIENDL
+275 CEEIENDL
-283 KSYYEAR
+283 KRYYEAR
-290 ETALFKKFPKFIQLY
+290 ESALFKKFPKFIQLY
-305 DKAISKIQAL
+305 DKATSKIQAL

-328 SGYEEVPAEFFY
+328 NGYEEMPAEFFY

-396 YAFRG
+396 YGFRG
-401 GFSSLFESVSK
+401 SFSSLFESVSK
-412 DFYHDNLEFNHRSS
+412 DFYHDNLQFNHRSS
-426 PLIIHYVNTIFKKA
+426 PLIINYVNTIFKKA
-440 YQNSSTTYLEQ
+440 YQNSPTAYLEQ
-451 KYPETSRNKHATD
+451 KYPKASSNKHARD
-464 GYVKVSLVANEREL
+464 GYVKVSLVADER
-478 LLEQISQEAK
+478 
-488 NLLEHGKELL
+488 ELL

-509 LEHGIEPKDITI
+509 LEHRIDPKDITL
-521 LCATNKDAL
+521 LCATNDDAL
-530 EIKNYLQE
+530 EIKNYLQK
-538 NLSEI
+538 NLSTI

-551 QLSQFVESKIIKN
+551 KLSQFVESKIIKH

-572 EEYKPFYKHSV
+572 EPYKPFYKHSV

-588 YLHDDAIALF
+588 YLHDDAIALP

-614 MELFELYTE
+614 MEWFELYTE
-623 CAQICLELALGCED
+623 CAQICLELAVGCED
-637 ADEFLEKLEAKKI
+637 ANEFLEKLEAKEI
-650 ASFNS
+650 VSFNA
-655 KGAQIMTIHKSKGM
+655 KGTQIMTIHASKGM
-669 QFPYVIVCERLGKPN
+669 QFPYVIVCERLGKPKSN
-684 NESDKFLEEYNGT
+684 NSNQFLEEYSGT
-697 ELVCLYYR
+697 ELTRLYYR

-716 ARALEK
+716 ARALDK
-722 EKAAK
+722 EEAAK
-727 DHEEINAYYVAFTR
+727 NHEETNVYYVAFTR
-741 AELGLVVVAKDKDQK
+741 AELGLIVVAKDKNQK
-756 KDKKKDKEESKNK
+756 KDKKESKNK
-769 GMHEKLDLK
+769 GMHEKLDLA

-785 APVIAS
+785 APVIS
-791 KKEPSNASVLI
+791 SQKESSSASVVI

-813 IEEEPDSDYEK
+813 IEEEPSDYEK
-824 NNDQEAINFGIA
+824 NNDQEAIHFGIA

-847 RIPKKSV
+847 NIPKKSV
-854 LEYLNYHYGF
+854 LEYLNYHHGF
-864 YGLDHQALEESLE
+864 YGLDYQALEESLE
-877 LFENDAE
+877 LFENDAK

-895 GEVAFLSRGVVSR
+895 GEVAFLFEGVVSR

-943 EFLQTQ
+943 AFLQTQ

>member
-1 MDTNRQCMAL
+1 MDTKRQCMAL

-66 ENLESKEKS
+66 ENFENEKEKS
-75 HKENILKELE
+75 QNILKELE
-85 EKYHLDPSLVQNSA
+85 EKYHLDPSFVQNSA
-99 QKIYQR
+99 PKIYQR

-141 DTEAHQQQLDERFLS
+141 DTKVHQQQLNAGFLS
-156 ALNSEQL
+156 ALNNKQL
-163 EELSVFITQ
+163 EELSVFIAQ
-172 CLSHN
+172 CLSYD
-177 SYTSNSILKLL
+177 SYTSDSILERL
-188 RSLRNK
+188 RFLKNK
-194 LYLFDPNKREPAF
+194 LYLFDPNKKELAF
-207 DEEGFLEKPRN
+207 DEEGFLEKLRS
-218 LNKQI
+218 LNQQI
-223 QSTEIASDSA
+223 QSIEIASDTA

-259 NFFKKLK
+259 RDFKKLK

-275 CEAIENDL
+275 CEEIENDL
-283 KSYYEAR
+283 RRYYEAR
-290 ETALFKKFPKFIQLY
+290 ESALFKKFPKFIQLY
-305 DKAISKIQAL
+305 DKATSKIQAL

-328 SGYEEVPAEFFY
+328 NGHEELPAEFFY

-401 GFSSLFESVSK
+401 SFSSLFESVAK
-412 DFYHDNLEFNHRSS
+412 DFYHDNLQFNHRSA
-426 PLIIHYVNTIFKKA
+426 PLIINYVNTIFKKA
-440 YQNSSTTYLEQ
+440 YQNSPTAYLEQ
-451 KYPETSRNKHATD
+451 KYPKTSQNKHVTE
-464 GYVKVSLVANEREL
+464 GYVKVSLVADE
-478 LLEQISQEAK
+478 
-488 NLLEHGKELL
+488 KELL
-498 LEQILQEAKNL
+498 LNQVLQEAKNL
-509 LEHGIEPKDITI
+509 LEHRIEPKDITL
-521 LCATNKDAL
+521 LCATNDDAL

-538 NLSEI
+538 NLSAI

-551 QLSQFVESKIIKN
+551 NLSQFVESKIIKN
-564 ALEYALAE
+564 ALKYALAE
-572 EEYKPFYKHSV
+572 EPYKPFYKHSV

-588 YLHDDAIALF
+588 YLHDDAIALA

-608 GFVWKV
+608 SFVWKV
-614 MELFELYTE
+614 MELFELYGE
-623 CAQICLELALGCED
+623 CAQICLELAVGCED
-637 ADEFLEKLEAKKI
+637 ADGFLEKLEAKKI
-650 ASFNS
+650 ASFNL

-669 QFPYVIVCERLGKPN
+669 QFPYVIVCERLGKPKSN
-684 NESDKFLEEYNGT
+684 NSNQFLEEYNGA
-697 ELVCLYYR
+697 ELLRLYYR

-716 ARALEK
+716 ARALDK
-722 EKAAK
+722 EEAAK
-727 DHEEINAYYVAFTR
+727 DHEETNVYYVAFTR
-741 AELGLVVVAKDKDQK
+741 AELGLIVVAKDKDQK
-756 KDKKKDKEESKNK
+756 KDKKESKKESKNK
-769 GMHEKLDLK
+769 GMREKLDLF
-778 PLEEGEI
+778 PLEEGAI
-785 APVIAS
+785 APVIS
-791 KKEPSNASVLI
+791 SQKEPLIASVLI

-813 IEEEPDSDYEK
+813 IEEEPSDYEK

-847 RIPKKSV
+847 NIPKKSV
-854 LEYLNYHYGF
+854 LEYLNYHHGF
-864 YGLDHQALEESLE
+864 YGLDYQALEESLE
-877 LFENDAE
+877 LFENDTE
-884 IQALFKNLALK
+884 IQTLFKNLVLK
-895 GEVAFLSRGVVSR
+895 GEAAFLFEGVVSR

-943 EFLQTQ
+943 AFLQTQ

>member
-1 MDTNRQCMAL
+1 MDTKRQCMAL

-66 ENLESKEKS
+66 ENLDEKEKEKS
-75 HKENILKELE
+75 QNILKELE
-85 EKYHLDPSLVQNSA
+85 EKYRLDPSFVQNSA

-105 FLNAEIRISTIDAF
+105 FLNAEIRIGTIDAF

-141 DTEAHQQQLDERFLS
+141 YTKSHQQQLNASFLS
-156 ALNSEQL
+156 ALNNEQL
-163 EELSVFITQ
+163 EELSVFIAQ
-172 CLSHN
+172 CLSYDN
-177 SYTSNSILKLL
+177 YTSDSILEQL
-188 RSLRNK
+188 RFLKNK
-194 LYLFDPNKREPAF
+194 LYLFDPNKKEPAF
-207 DEEGFLEKPRN
+207 DEKGFLEKLRS

-223 QSTEIASDSA
+223 QSVEAASNEA

-248 SLTWLKKKSEY
+248 SLTWLEKKSEY
-259 NFFKKLK
+259 RYFKKFK
-266 NEIPTLESE
+266 DEIPTLESE
-275 CEAIENDL
+275 CEEIENDL
-283 KSYYEAR
+283 KRYYEAR
-290 ETALFKKFPKFIQLY
+290 ESALFKKFPKFIQLY

-328 SGYEEVPAEFFY
+328 NGYEEMPAEFFY

-396 YAFRG
+396 YGFRG
-401 GFSSLFESVSK
+401 SFSSLFESVSK

-426 PLIIHYVNTIFKKA
+426 PLIINYVNTIFKKA
-440 YQNSSTTYLEQ
+440 YQNSPTAYWEQ
-451 KYPETSRNKHATD
+451 KYPKASSNKHARD
-464 GYVKVSLVANEREL
+464 GYVKVSLVADER
-478 LLEQISQEAK
+478 
-488 NLLEHGKELL
+488 ELL

-509 LEHGIEPKDITI
+509 LEHRIDPKDITL
-521 LCATNKDAL
+521 LCATNDDAL
-530 EIKNYLQE
+530 EIKNYLQK
-538 NLSEI
+538 NLSAI

-551 QLSQFVESKIIKN
+551 KLSQFVESKIIKN

-572 EEYKPFYKHSV
+572 EPYKPFYKHSV

-588 YLHDDAIALF
+588 YLHDDAIALA

-623 CAQICLELALGCED
+623 CAQICLELAVGCED
-637 ADEFLEKLEAKKI
+637 ANEFLEKLEAKEI
-650 ASFNS
+650 ASF
-655 KGAQIMTIHKSKGM
+655 KAEGAQIMTIHKSKGM
-669 QFPYVIVCERLGKPN
+669 QFPYVIVCERLGKPKTN
-684 NESDKFLEEYNGT
+684 NSNQFLEEYSGT
-697 ELVCLYYR
+697 ELLRLYYR

-716 ARALEK
+716 TRALDK
-722 EKAAK
+722 EEAAK
-727 DHEEINAYYVAFTR
+727 NHEETNVYYVAFTR
-741 AELGLVVVAKDKDQK
+741 AELGLIVVAKDKDQK
-756 KDKKKDKEESKNK
+756 KDKKESKSK
-769 GMHEKLDLK
+769 GMREKLDLA
-778 PLEEGEI
+778 PLEEGTI
-785 APVIAS
+785 APVIS
-791 KKEPSNASVLI
+791 SQKEPSSASVVI

-813 IEEEPDSDYEK
+813 IEEEPSDYEK

-847 RIPKKSV
+847 NIPKKSV
-854 LEYLNYHYGF
+854 LEYLNYHHGF
-864 YGLDHQALEESLE
+864 YGLDYQALEESLE
-877 LFENDAE
+877 LFENDAK
-884 IQALFKNLALK
+884 IQALFKNLALR
-895 GEVAFLSRGVVSR
+895 GEVAFLFEGVVSR

-943 EFLQTQ
+943 AFLQTQ

>member
-1 MDTNRQCMAL
+1 MDTKRQCMAL

-66 ENLESKEKS
+66 ENLESEKEKS
-75 HKENILKELE
+75 QNILKELE
-85 EKYHLDPSLVQNSA
+85 EKYHLDPSLVRNSA

-105 FLNAEIRISTIDAF
+105 FLNAEVRISTIDAF

-141 DTEAHQQQLDERFLS
+141 DTEAHQRQLNESFLS
-156 ALNSEQL
+156 ALNNEQL
-163 EELSVFITQ
+163 EELSVFIVQ
-172 CLSHN
+172 CLSYDK
-177 SYTSNSILKLL
+177 YTSDSILKRL
-188 RSLRNK
+188 RFLKNK
-194 LYLFDPNKREPAF
+194 LYLFDPNKKEPVF
-207 DEEGFLEKPRN
+207 DEEGFLEKLRS
-218 LNKQI
+218 LNEQI
-223 QSTEIASDSA
+223 QSIETASNEA
-233 KKAIKCDDF
+233 KKAIKCDSF

-248 SLTWLKKKSEY
+248 SLTWLEKKSEY
-259 NFFKKLK
+259 LYFKKLK
-266 NEIPTLESE
+266 SEIPTLESE
-275 CEAIENDL
+275 CEEIENDL
-283 KSYYEAR
+283 KRYYEAK
-290 ETALFKKFPKFIQLY
+290 ETAIFKKFPKFIQLY
-305 DKAISKIQAL
+305 DNATSKIQAL
-315 DFDAIKDKVHALL
+315 DFDAIKDKVHVLL
-328 SGYEEVPAEFFY
+328 NGYEEMPAEFFY

-365 LAPFIDEIKAGIGQ
+365 LAPFIDEIEAGIGQ

-401 GFSSLFESVSK
+401 SFSSLFESVSK
-412 DFYHDNLEFNHRSS
+412 DFYHDNLEFNHRSA
-426 PLIIHYVNTIFKKA
+426 PLIINYVNTIFKKA
-440 YQNSSTTYLEQ
+440 YQNSPTAYLEQ
-451 KYPETSRNKHATD
+451 KYPKTSQNKHVTE
-464 GYVKVSLVANEREL
+464 GYVKVSLVADE
-478 LLEQISQEAK
+478 
-488 NLLEHGKELL
+488 KELL

-509 LEHGIEPKDITI
+509 LDHRIDPKDITI

-538 NLSEI
+538 RLSAI

-551 QLSQFVESKIIKN
+551 RLSQLVESKIIKN

-572 EEYKPFYKHSV
+572 EPYKPFYKHSV

-588 YLHDDAIALF
+588 YLHDDVIALP

-608 GFVWKV
+608 SFVWKI
-614 MELFELYTE
+614 MEQFKLYGE
-623 CAQICLELALGCED
+623 PAQSCLELAIGCED
-637 ADEFLEKLEAKKI
+637 ANDFLEKLEAKEI
-650 ASFNS
+650 ASFNP
-655 KGAQIMTIHKSKGM
+655 KGAQIMTIHGSKGM

-684 NESDKFLEEYNGT
+684 SSHANQLLEEYNGT
-697 ELVCLYYR
+697 ELVRLYYR

-716 ARALEK
+716 ARALDK
-722 EKAAK
+722 EEAAK
-727 DHEEINAYYVAFTR
+727 DHEETNVYYVAFTR
-741 AELGLVVVAKDKDQK
+741 AELGLIVVAKDKKESK
-756 KDKKKDKEESKNK
+756 KESKNK
-769 GMHEKLDLK
+769 KMREQLDLA

-785 APVIAS
+785 TPVIS
-791 KKEPSNASVLI
+791 PQKEPLITSVVI

-847 RIPKKSV
+847 RIPKQSV

-864 YGLDHQALEESLE
+864 YGLDYQALEESLE
-877 LFENDAE
+877 LFENDAG
-884 IQALFKNLALK
+884 IQALFKNHALK
-895 GEVAFLSRGVVSR
+895 GEAAFLFQGVVSR
-908 IDVLLWDKGQ
+908 IDVLLWDRGQ

-943 EFLQTQ
+943 EFLKTQ

-954 IQAGII
+954 IQVGII

>member
-1 MDTNRQCMAL
+1 MDTKRQCMAL

-53 KERILDYLKILQK
+53 KERILDYLKILQQ
-66 ENLESKEKS
+66 ENLESEKEKS
-75 HKENILKELE
+75 QNILKELE
-85 EKYHLDPSLVQNSA
+85 EKYHLDPSLVRNSA

-141 DTEAHQQQLDERFLS
+141 DTKAHQQQLNESFLS

-163 EELSVFITQ
+163 EELSAFIVQ
-172 CLSHN
+172 CLSYE
-177 SYTSNSILKLL
+177 SYTSDSILERL
-188 RSLRNK
+188 RFLKNK
-194 LYLFDPNKREPAF
+194 LYLFDPNKKEPVF
-207 DEEGFLEKPRN
+207 DEEGFLEKLRS
-218 LNKQI
+218 LNNQI
-223 QSTEIASDSA
+223 QSIETASNEA
-233 KKAIKCDDF
+233 KKAIKCDSF

-248 SLTWLKKKSEY
+248 SLTWLEKKSEY
-259 NFFKKLK
+259 QSFKKLK
-266 NEIPTLESE
+266 SEIPTLESE
-275 CEAIENDL
+275 CEEIENNL
-283 KSYYEAR
+283 KRYYEAK
-290 ETALFKKFPKFIQLY
+290 ETAIFKKFPKFIQLY
-305 DKAISKIQAL
+305 DNATSKIQAL
-315 DFDAIKDKVHALL
+315 DFDAIKDKVHVLL
-328 SGYEEVPAEFFY
+328 NGYEEMPAEFFY

-365 LAPFIDEIKAGIGQ
+365 LTPFIDEIKAGIGQ

-401 GFSSLFESVSK
+401 SFSSLFESVSK
-412 DFYHDNLEFNHRSS
+412 DFYHDNLEFNHRSA
-426 PLIIHYVNTIFKKA
+426 PLIINYVNTIFKKA
-440 YQNSSTTYLEQ
+440 YQNSPTAYLEQ
-451 KYPETSRNKHATD
+451 KYPKASNNKHVTE
-464 GYVKVSLVANEREL
+464 GYVKVSLVADE
-478 LLEQISQEAK
+478 
-488 NLLEHGKELL
+488 KELL

-509 LEHGIEPKDITI
+509 LDHRIDPKDITI

-538 NLSEI
+538 RLSAI

-551 QLSQFVESKIIKN
+551 RLSQLVESKIIKN

-572 EEYKPFYKHSV
+572 EPYKPFYKHSV

-588 YLHDDAIALF
+588 YLHDDAIALP

-608 GFVWKV
+608 GFVWKI
-614 MELFELYTE
+614 MELFKLYGE
-623 CAQICLELALGCED
+623 PAQNCLELAIGCED
-637 ADEFLEKLEAKKI
+637 ANGFLEKLEAKEI
-650 ASFNS
+650 ASFNP
-655 KGAQIMTIHKSKGM
+655 KGAQIMTIHGSKGM
-669 QFPYVIVCERLGKPN
+669 QFPYVIVCERLGNPKSSHSN
-684 NESDKFLEEYNGT
+684 QLLEEYDGA
-697 ELVCLYYR
+697 ELLRLYYR

-716 ARALEK
+716 ARALDK
-722 EKAAK
+722 EEAAK
-727 DHEEINAYYVAFTR
+727 DHEEINVYYVAFTR
-741 AELGLVVVAKDKDQK
+741 AELGLIVVAKDKKESK
-756 KDKKKDKEESKNK
+756 KESKNK
-769 GMHEKLDLK
+769 TMREQLDLT

-785 APVIAS
+785 TPVIS
-791 KKEPSNASVLI
+791 PQKEPLMTSVVI

-813 IEEEPDSDYEK
+813 IEEEPSDYEK

-847 RIPKKSV
+847 NIPKQSV
-854 LEYLNYHYGF
+854 LEYLNYHHGF

-884 IQALFKNLALK
+884 IQALFKNHALK
-895 GEVAFLSRGVVSR
+895 GEAAFLFQGVVSR
-908 IDVLLWDKGQ
+908 IDVLLWDRGQ

-943 EFLQTQ
+943 EFLRTQ

-954 IQAGII
+954 IQVGII

>member
-1 MDTNRQCMAL
+1 MDTKRQCMAL

-66 ENLESKEKS
+66 ENLEDEKEKEKS
-75 HKENILKELE
+75 QNILKELE
-85 EKYHLDPSLVQNSA
+85 EKYRLNPDLVRNSA
-99 QKIYQR
+99 PKIYQR

-141 DTEAHQQQLDERFLS
+141 DTKVHQQQLNESFLS
-156 ALNSEQL
+156 ALNGGQL
-163 EELSVFITQ
+163 EELSVFIAQ
-172 CLSHN
+172 CLSYD
-177 SYTSNSILKLL
+177 SYTSDSILERL
-188 RSLRNK
+188 RFLKNK
-194 LYLFDPNKREPAF
+194 LYLFDSNEKEPAF
-207 DEEGFLEKPRN
+207 DEEGFLEKLRS
-218 LNKQI
+218 LNQQI
-223 QSTEIASDSA
+223 QSVETASDTA
-233 KKAIKCDDF
+233 KTAIKCDDF

-248 SLTWLKKKSEY
+248 SLTWLEKKSEY
-259 NFFKKLK
+259 RDFKKLK
-266 NEIPTLESE
+266 DEIPTLESE
-275 CEAIENDL
+275 CEEIENDL
-283 KSYYEAR
+283 KRYYEAR
-290 ETALFKKFPKFIQLY
+290 ESALFKKFPKFIQLY
-305 DKAISKIQAL
+305 DKATSKIQAL

-328 SGYEEVPAEFFY
+328 KGYEEVPAEFFY

-379 AKWHRS
+379 AKWNRS

-401 GFSSLFESVSK
+401 SFSSLFESVSK
-412 DFYHDNLEFNHRSS
+412 DFYHDNLQFNHRSS
-426 PLIIHYVNTIFKKA
+426 PLIINYVNTIFKKA
-440 YQNSSTTYLEQ
+440 YQNSPTAYLDQ
-451 KYPETSRNKHATD
+451 KYPKASQNKHATD

-478 LLEQISQEAK
+478 LLEQI
-488 NLLEHGKELL
+488 
-498 LEQILQEAKNL
+498 LQEAKNL
-509 LEHGIEPKDITI
+509 LEHRIEPKDITI

-538 NLSEI
+538 NLSAI

-551 QLSQFVESKIIKN
+551 NLSQFVESKIIKN
-564 ALEYALAE
+564 ALKYALAE
-572 EEYKPFYKHSV
+572 EPYKPFYKHSV

-588 YLHDDAIALF
+588 YLHDDAIALA

-614 MELFELYTE
+614 MELFELYGE
-623 CAQICLELALGCED
+623 CAQICLELAVGCED
-637 ADEFLEKLEAKKI
+637 ADGFLEKLEAKKI
-650 ASFNS
+650 ASFNA
-655 KGAQIMTIHKSKGM
+655 KGVQIMTIHGSKGM
-669 QFPYVIVCERLGKPN
+669 QFPYVIVCERLGKPRSN
-684 NESDKFLEEYNGT
+684 NSNQFLEEYDGT
-697 ELVCLYYR
+697 ELLRLYYR

-716 ARALEK
+716 ARALDK

-727 DHEEINAYYVAFTR
+727 DHEETNVYYVAFTR
-741 AELGLVVVAKDKDQK
+741 AELGLIVVAKDKGQK
-756 KDKKKDKEESKNK
+756 KDKKESKKESKDK
-769 GMHEKLDLK
+769 GMREKLDLA
-778 PLEEGEI
+778 PLEEGTI
-785 APVIAS
+785 APVIS
-791 KKEPSNASVLI
+791 SQKEPLIASVVI

-847 RIPKKSV
+847 NIPKKSV
-854 LEYLNYHYGF
+854 LEYLNYHHGF

-877 LFENDAE
+877 LFENDIE

-895 GEVAFLSRGVVSR
+895 GEAAFLFEGVVSR

>member
-1 MDTNRQCMAL
+1 MDTKRQCMAL

-66 ENLESKEKS
+66 ENLENEKEKS
-75 HKENILKELE
+75 QNILKELE
-85 EKYHLDPSLVQNSA
+85 EKYHLDPSLVRNSA

-141 DTEAHQQQLDERFLS
+141 DTEAHQRQLNEGFLS
-156 ALNSEQL
+156 ALNNEQL
-163 EELSVFITQ
+163 EELSVFIAQ
-172 CLSHN
+172 CLSYD
-177 SYTSNSILKLL
+177 SYTSDSILERL
-188 RSLRNK
+188 RFLKNK
-194 LYLFDPNKREPAF
+194 LYLFDPNKKEPVF
-207 DEEGFLEKPRN
+207 DEEGFLEKLRS
-218 LNKQI
+218 LNEQI
-223 QSTEIASDSA
+223 QSIETASDRA
-233 KKAIKCDDF
+233 KTAIKCDSF

-248 SLTWLKKKSEY
+248 SLTWLEKKSEY
-259 NFFKKLK
+259 QSFKKLK
-266 NEIPTLESE
+266 SEIPTLESE
-275 CEAIENDL
+275 CEEIENDL
-283 KSYYEAR
+283 KRYYEAK
-290 ETALFKKFPKFIQLY
+290 ETAIFKKFPKFIQLY
-305 DKAISKIQAL
+305 DNATSKIQAL
-315 DFDAIKDKVHALL
+315 DFDAIKDKVHVLL
-328 SGYEEVPAEFFY
+328 NGYEEMPAEFFY

-401 GFSSLFESVSK
+401 SFSSLFESVSK
-412 DFYHDNLEFNHRSS
+412 DFYHDNLEFNHRSA
-426 PLIIHYVNTIFKKA
+426 PLIINYVNTIFKKA
-440 YQNSSTTYLEQ
+440 YQNSPTAYLEQ
-451 KYPETSRNKHATD
+451 KYPKTSQNKHVTD
-464 GYVKVSLVANEREL
+464 GYVKVSLVADEREL
-478 LLEQISQEAK
+478 LLDQVLQEAQ
-488 NLLEHGKELL
+488 NLLEHR
-498 LEQILQEAKNL
+498 ID
-509 LEHGIEPKDITI
+509 PKDITI
-521 LCATNKDAL
+521 LCATNDDAL

-538 NLSEI
+538 RLSAI
-543 RPSTESSA
+543 RPSTESSTN
-551 QLSQFVESKIIKN
+551 LSQFVESKIIKN

-572 EEYKPFYKHSV
+572 EPYKPFYKHSV

-588 YLHDDAIALF
+588 YLHDDAIALP

-608 GFVWKV
+608 GFVWKI
-614 MELFELYTE
+614 MELFELYGE
-623 CAQICLELALGCED
+623 PAQICLELAVGCED
-637 ADEFLEKLEAKKI
+637 ANDFLEKLEAKAI
-650 ASFNS
+650 ASFNL

-684 NESDKFLEEYNGT
+684 SSHSNQLLEEYDGA
-697 ELVCLYYR
+697 ELLRLYYR

-716 ARALEK
+716 ARALDK
-722 EKAAK
+722 EEAAK
-727 DHEEINAYYVAFTR
+727 DHEEINVYYVAFTR
-741 AELGLVVVAKDKDQK
+741 AELGLIVVAKDKKESK
-756 KDKKKDKEESKNK
+756 KESKNK
-769 GMHEKLDLK
+769 TMHEKLDLL

-785 APVIAS
+785 MPVIS
-791 KKEPSNASVLI
+791 PQKEPLITSALI

-847 RIPKKSV
+847 NIPKKSV
-854 LEYLNYHYGF
+854 LEYLNYHHGF

-884 IQALFKNLALK
+884 IQALFKNHALK
-895 GEVAFLSRGVVSR
+895 GEAAFLFEGVVSR
-908 IDVLLWDKGQ
+908 IDVLLWDRGQ
-918 NLYVLDYK
+918 NLCVLDYK

-943 EFLQTQ
+943 AFLKTQ

>member
-1 MDTNRQCMAL
+1 MDTKRQCMAL

-66 ENLESKEKS
+66 ENLESEKEKS
-75 HKENILKELE
+75 QNILKELE
-85 EKYHLDPSLVQNSA
+85 EKYHLDPSLVRNSA

-141 DTEAHQQQLDERFLS
+141 DTKAHQQQLNEGFLS
-156 ALNSEQL
+156 ALNNEQL
-163 EELSVFITQ
+163 EELSVFIAQ
-172 CLSHN
+172 CLSYDN
-177 SYTSNSILKLL
+177 YTSDSILERL
-188 RSLRNK
+188 RFLKNK
-194 LYLFDPNKREPAF
+194 LYLFDPNKKEPAF
-207 DEEGFLEKPRN
+207 DEKGFLEKLRS
-218 LNKQI
+218 LNNQI
-223 QSTEIASDSA
+223 QSIKTASDTA
-233 KKAIKCDDF
+233 KTAIKCDSF

-248 SLTWLKKKSEY
+248 SLTWLEKKSEY
-259 NFFKKLK
+259 QSFKKLK
-266 NEIPTLESE
+266 SEIPTLESE
-275 CEAIENDL
+275 CKEIENDL
-283 KSYYEAR
+283 KRYYEAK
-290 ETALFKKFPKFIQLY
+290 ETAIFKKFPKFIQLY
-305 DKAISKIQAL
+305 DKATSKIQAL
-315 DFDAIKDKVHALL
+315 DFDAIKDKVHVLL
-328 SGYEEVPAEFFY
+328 NGYEEMPAEFFY

-401 GFSSLFESVSK
+401 SFSSLFESVAK
-412 DFYHDNLEFNHRSS
+412 DFYHDNLQFNHRSA
-426 PLIIHYVNTIFKKA
+426 PLIINYVNTIFKKA
-440 YQNSSTTYLEQ
+440 YQNSPTAYLEQ
-451 KYPETSRNKHATD
+451 KYPKTSPNKHATD
-464 GYVKVSLVANEREL
+464 GYVKVSLVADER
-478 LLEQISQEAK
+478 
-488 NLLEHGKELL
+488 ELL
-498 LEQILQEAKNL
+498 LEQILQEAQNL
-509 LEHGIEPKDITI
+509 LEHRIDPKDITI
-521 LCATNKDAL
+521 LCTTNDDAL

-538 NLSEI
+538 HLSEI
-543 RPSTESSA
+543 YPSTESSA
-551 QLSQFVESKIIKN
+551 KLSQFVESKIIKN

-572 EEYKPFYKHSV
+572 EPYKPFYKHSV

-588 YLHDDAIALF
+588 YLHDDVIALP

-614 MELFELYTE
+614 MELFELYGE
-623 CAQICLELALGCED
+623 PAQSCLELAVWCED
-637 ADEFLEKLEAKKI
+637 ADGFLEKLEAKSI
-650 ASFNS
+650 ASSHS

-684 NESDKFLEEYNGT
+684 SSHSNQLLEEYDGA
-697 ELVCLYYR
+697 ELLRLYYR

-716 ARALEK
+716 ARALDK
-722 EKAAK
+722 EEAAK
-727 DHEEINAYYVAFTR
+727 NHEETNVYYVAFTR
-741 AELGLVVVAKDKDQK
+741 AELGLIVVAKDKKESK
-756 KDKKKDKEESKNK
+756 KESKNK
-769 GMHEKLDLK
+769 TMREKLDLA

-785 APVIAS
+785 APVIS
-791 KKEPSNASVLI
+791 PQKEPLITSALI

-813 IEEEPDSDYEK
+813 IEEEPESDYEK

-847 RIPKKSV
+847 NIPKKSV
-854 LEYLNYHYGF
+854 LEYLNYHHGF
-864 YGLDHQALEESLE
+864 YGLDYQALEESLE

-884 IQALFKNLALK
+884 IQTLFKNYALR
-895 GEVAFLSRGVVSR
+895 GEAAFLFEGVVSR
-908 IDVLLWDKGQ
+908 IDVLLWDRGQ
-918 NLYVLDYK
+918 NLCVLDYK

-943 EFLQTQ
+943 EFLKTQ

>member
-1 MDTNRQCMAL
+1 MDTKRQCMAL

-66 ENLESKEKS
+66 ENLEDEKEREKS
-75 HKENILKELE
+75 QNILKELE
-85 EKYHLDPSLVQNSA
+85 EKYRLNPSYVQNRA
-99 QKIYQR
+99 QEIYQR

-141 DTEAHQQQLDERFLS
+141 DTKAHQQQLNESFLS
-156 ALNSEQL
+156 ALDNKQL
-163 EELSVFITQ
+163 EELSVFIAQ
-172 CLSHN
+172 CLSYD
-177 SYTSNSILKLL
+177 SYTSDSILERL
-188 RSLRNK
+188 RFLKNK
-194 LYLFDPNKREPAF
+194 LYLFDPNKKDPVF
-207 DEEGFLEKPRN
+207 DEKGFLEKLRS
-218 LNKQI
+218 LNQQI
-223 QSTEIASDSA
+223 QNIETASNEA

-248 SLTWLKKKSEY
+248 SLTWLEKKSEY
-259 NFFKKLK
+259 RYFKKFK
-266 NEIPTLESE
+266 DEIPTLESE
-275 CEAIENDL
+275 CEEIENDL
-283 KSYYEAR
+283 KRYYEAR
-290 ETALFKKFPKFIQLY
+290 ESALFKKFPKFIQLY
-305 DKAISKIQAL
+305 DKATSKIQIL

-328 SGYEEVPAEFFY
+328 NGYEEMPAEFFY

-396 YAFRG
+396 YGFRG
-401 GFSSLFESVSK
+401 SFSSLFESVSK
-412 DFYHDNLEFNHRSS
+412 DFYHDNLPFNHRSS
-426 PLIIHYVNTIFKKA
+426 PLIINYVNTIFKKA
-440 YQNSSTTYLEQ
+440 YQNSPTAYLEQ
-451 KYPETSRNKHATD
+451 KYPKASSNNHARD
-464 GYVKVSLVANEREL
+464 GYVKVSLVADER
-478 LLEQISQEAK
+478 
-488 NLLEHGKELL
+488 ELL

-509 LEHGIEPKDITI
+509 LEHRIEPKDITL
-521 LCATNKDAL
+521 LCATNDDAL
-530 EIKNYLQE
+530 GIKNYLQK
-538 NLSEI
+538 NLSAI
-543 RPSTESSA
+543 HPSTESSA
-551 QLSQFVESKIIKN
+551 KLSQFVESKIIKN

-572 EEYKPFYKHSV
+572 EPYKPFYKHSV

-588 YLHDDAIALF
+588 YLHDDVIALA

-614 MELFELYTE
+614 MEWFELYTE
-623 CAQICLELALGCED
+623 CAQICLELAVGCED
-637 ADEFLEKLEAKKI
+637 ANEFLEKLEAKEI
-650 ASFNS
+650 ASF
-655 KGAQIMTIHKSKGM
+655 KAEGAQIMTIHKSKGM

-684 NESDKFLEEYNGT
+684 SSHSNQLLEEYNGA
-697 ELVCLYYR
+697 ELTRLYYR

-716 ARALEK
+716 ARALDK
-722 EKAAK
+722 EEAAK
-727 DHEEINAYYVAFTR
+727 NHEETNVYYVAFTR
-741 AELGLVVVAKDKDQK
+741 AELGLIVVAKDKDQK
-756 KDKKKDKEESKNK
+756 KDKKESKNK
-769 GMHEKLDLK
+769 GMREKLDLF

-785 APVIAS
+785 VPVIS
-791 KKEPSNASVLI
+791 SQKEPSSASVVI

-813 IEEEPDSDYEK
+813 IEEEPSDYEK
-824 NNDQEAINFGIA
+824 NNDQEAIHFGIA

-854 LEYLNYHYGF
+854 LEYLNYHHGF
-864 YGLDHQALEESLE
+864 YGLDYQALEESLE
-877 LFENDAE
+877 LFENDAK
-884 IQALFKNLALK
+884 IQALFKNLALR
-895 GEVAFLSRGVVSR
+895 GEVAFLFEGVVSR
-908 IDVLLWDKGQ
+908 MDVLLWDKGQ

-932 QSHKAQVSHYA
+932 QSHKVQVSHYTA
-943 EFLQTQ
+943 FLQTQ

>member
-1 MDTNRQCMAL
+1 MDTKRQCMAL

-66 ENLESKEKS
+66 ENLEDEKEKEKS
-75 HKENILKELE
+75 QNILKELE
-85 EKYHLDPSLVQNSA
+85 EKYRLNPSFVQNSA
-99 QKIYQR
+99 PKIYQR

-126 FCWFVGLSANFEVNE
+126 FCWFVGLSANFDVNE
-141 DTEAHQQQLDERFLS
+141 DTEVHQQQLNESFLS
-156 ALNSEQL
+156 ALNGGQL
-163 EELSVFITQ
+163 EELSVFIAQ
-172 CLSHN
+172 CLSYD
-177 SYTSNSILKLL
+177 SYISDSILERL
-188 RSLRNK
+188 RFLKNK
-194 LYLFDPNKREPAF
+194 LYLFDSNKKEPAF
-207 DEEGFLEKPRN
+207 DEESFLEKLRS
-218 LNKQI
+218 LNQQI
-223 QSTEIASDSA
+223 QSIETASDKA
-233 KKAIKCDDF
+233 KTAIKCDDF

-259 NFFKKLK
+259 RDFKKLK

-275 CEAIENDL
+275 CEEIENDL
-283 KSYYEAR
+283 KRYYEAK
-290 ETALFKKFPKFIQLY
+290 EIALFKKFPKFIRLY
-305 DKAISKIQAL
+305 DKATSKIQAL

-328 SGYEEVPAEFFY
+328 NGYEELPAEFFY

-401 GFSSLFESVSK
+401 SFSSLFESVAK
-412 DFYHDNLEFNHRSS
+412 DFYHDNLQFNHRSS
-426 PLIIHYVNTIFKKA
+426 PLIINYVNTIFKKA
-440 YQNSSTTYLEQ
+440 YQNSSTAYLEQ
-451 KYPETSRNKHATD
+451 KYPKTSQNKHVTD
-464 GYVKVSLVANEREL
+464 GYVKVSLVADDREL
-478 LLEQISQEAK
+478 LLD
-488 NLLEHGKELL
+488 
-498 LEQILQEAKNL
+498 QILQEAQNL
-509 LEHGIEPKDITI
+509 LEHRIDPKDITI

-538 NLSEI
+538 RLSAI
-543 RPSTESSA
+543 HPSTESSA
-551 QLSQFVESKIIKN
+551 RLSQFVESKIIKN

-572 EEYKPFYKHSV
+572 EPYKPFYKHSV

-588 YLHDDAIALF
+588 YLHDDAIALA

-614 MELFELYTE
+614 MELFELYGE
-623 CAQICLELALGCED
+623 PAQSCLELAVGCED
-637 ADEFLEKLEAKKI
+637 ADGFLEKLEAKKI
-650 ASFNS
+650 ASFNL

-669 QFPYVIVCERLGKPN
+669 QFPYVIVCERLGKPKSGN
-684 NESDKFLEEYNGT
+684 PNQFLEEYNGA
-697 ELVCLYYR
+697 ELARLYYR

-716 ARALEK
+716 AKALDK
-722 EKAAK
+722 EEAAK
-727 DHEEINAYYVAFTR
+727 ENEETNVYYVAFTR
-741 AELGLVVVAKDKDQK
+741 AELGLVVVAKDKGQK
-756 KDKKKDKEESKNK
+756 KDQKESENK
-769 GMHEKLDLK
+769 GMREQLDLA
-778 PLEEGEI
+778 PLEEGTI
-785 APVIAS
+785 APVIS
-791 KKEPSNASVLI
+791 SQKEPLIASVLI

-847 RIPKKSV
+847 NIPKKSV
-854 LEYLNYHYGF
+854 LEYLNYHHGF
-864 YGLDHQALEESLE
+864 YGLDYQALEESLE

-884 IQALFKNLALK
+884 IQVLFKNYALR
-895 GEVAFLSRGVVSR
+895 GEAAFLFEGVVSR
-908 IDVLLWDKGQ
+908 IDVLLWDRGQ

-943 EFLQTQ
+943 EFLKTQ

>member
-1 MDTNRQCMAL
+1 MDTKRQCMAL

-66 ENLESKEKS
+66 ENFEDEKEKEKS
-75 HKENILKELE
+75 QNILKELE
-85 EKYHLDPSLVQNSA
+85 EKYRLNPSFVQNSA

-141 DTEAHQQQLDERFLS
+141 DTKAHQQQLNESFLS
-156 ALNSEQL
+156 ALDNKQL
-163 EELSVFITQ
+163 EELSVFIAQ
-172 CLSHN
+172 CLSYD
-177 SYTSNSILKLL
+177 SYTSDSILERL
-188 RSLRNK
+188 RFLKNK
-194 LYLFDPNKREPAF
+194 LYLFDPNKKDPVF
-207 DEEGFLEKPRN
+207 DKERFLEKLRS
-218 LNKQI
+218 LNQQI
-223 QSTEIASDSA
+223 QSVETASNEA

-242 RGFLNS
+242 SGFLNS
-248 SLTWLKKKSEY
+248 SLTWLEKKSEY
-259 NFFKKLK
+259 RYFKKFK
-266 NEIPTLESE
+266 DEIPTLESE
-275 CEAIENDL
+275 CEEIENDL
-283 KSYYEAR
+283 KRYYEAR
-290 ETALFKKFPKFIQLY
+290 ESALFKKFPKFIQLY
-305 DKAISKIQAL
+305 DKATSKIQSL

-328 SGYEEVPAEFFY
+328 NGYEEMPAEFFY

-379 AKWHRS
+379 AKWYRS

-396 YAFRG
+396 YGFRG
-401 GFSSLFESVSK
+401 SFSSLFESVSK

-426 PLIIHYVNTIFKKA
+426 PLIINYVNTIFKKA
-440 YQNSSTTYLEQ
+440 YQNSPTAYLEQ
-451 KYPETSRNKHATD
+451 KYPKASSNNHAKD
-464 GYVKVSLVANEREL
+464 GYVKVSLVADER
-478 LLEQISQEAK
+478 
-488 NLLEHGKELL
+488 ELL

-509 LEHGIEPKDITI
+509 LEHRIDPKDITI
-521 LCATNKDAL
+521 LCARNKDAL
-530 EIKNYLQE
+530 EIKNYLQK
-538 NLSEI
+538 NLSAI

-551 QLSQFVESKIIKN
+551 KLSQFVESKIIKN

-572 EEYKPFYKHSV
+572 EPYKPFYKHSV

-588 YLHDDAIALF
+588 YLHDDAIALA

-623 CAQICLELALGCED
+623 CTQICLELAVGCED
-637 ADEFLEKLEAKKI
+637 ANEFLEKLEAKEI
-650 ASFNS
+650 ASF
-655 KGAQIMTIHKSKGM
+655 KAEGAQIMTIHKSKGM
-669 QFPYVIVCERLGKPN
+669 QFPYVIVCERLGKPKTN
-684 NESDKFLEEYNGT
+684 NSNQFLEEYSGT
-697 ELVCLYYR
+697 ELIRLYYR

-716 ARALEK
+716 ARVLDK
-722 EKAAK
+722 EEAAK
-727 DHEEINAYYVAFTR
+727 NHEETNVYYVAFTR
-741 AELGLVVVAKDKDQK
+741 AELGLIVVAKDK
-756 KDKKKDKEESKNK
+756 K
-769 GMHEKLDLK
+769 GMREKLDLV
-778 PLEEGEI
+778 PLEEGTI
-785 APVIAS
+785 APVIS
-791 KKEPSNASVLI
+791 SQKEPSPESVVI
-802 KPHAYGEQVQE
+802 KPHAYGEQVRE
-813 IEEEPDSDYEK
+813 IEEEPSDYEK
-824 NNDQEAINFGIA
+824 NNDQEAIHFGIA

-854 LEYLNYHYGF
+854 LEYLNYHHGF
-864 YGLDHQALEESLE
+864 YGLDYQALEESLE
-877 LFENDAE
+877 LFENDAK

-895 GEVAFLSRGVVSR
+895 GEVAFLFEGVVSR

-943 EFLQTQ
+943 AFLQTQ

>member
-1 MDTNRQCMAL
+1 MDTKRQCMAL

-66 ENLESKEKS
+66 ENLEDEKEKEKS
-75 HKENILKELE
+75 QNILKELE
-85 EKYHLDPSLVQNSA
+85 EKYRLDPSLVQNSA
-99 QKIYQR
+99 QKIYQC

-141 DTEAHQQQLDERFLS
+141 DTKAHQQQLNESFLS
-156 ALNSEQL
+156 ALDNKQL
-163 EELSVFITQ
+163 EELSVFIAQ
-172 CLSHN
+172 CLSYD
-177 SYTSNSILKLL
+177 SYTSDSILEWL
-188 RSLRNK
+188 RFLKNK
-194 LYLFDPNKREPAF
+194 LYLFDPNKKDPAF
-207 DEEGFLEKPRN
+207 DEEGFLEKLRN
-218 LNKQI
+218 LNQQI
-223 QSTEIASDSA
+223 QSVETASNEA

-248 SLTWLKKKSEY
+248 SLTWLEKKSEY
-259 NFFKKLK
+259 RYFKKFK
-266 NEIPTLESE
+266 DEIPTLESE
-275 CEAIENDL
+275 CEEIENDL
-283 KSYYEAR
+283 KRYYEAR
-290 ETALFKKFPKFIQLY
+290 ESALFKKFPKFIQLY
-305 DKAISKIQAL
+305 DKATSKIQAL

-328 SGYEEVPAEFFY
+328 NGYEEMPAEFFY
-340 FRLDSKIAH
+340 FRLDSRIVH

-396 YAFRG
+396 YGFRG
-401 GFSSLFESVSK
+401 SFSSLFESVSK

-426 PLIIHYVNTIFKKA
+426 PLIINYVNTIFKKA
-440 YQNSSTTYLEQ
+440 YQNSPTAYLEQ
-451 KYPETSRNKHATD
+451 KYPKASSNKHARD
-464 GYVKVSLVANEREL
+464 GYVKVSLVADER
-478 LLEQISQEAK
+478 
-488 NLLEHGKELL
+488 ELL

-509 LEHGIEPKDITI
+509 LEHRIDPKDITL
-521 LCATNKDAL
+521 LCATNDDAL
-530 EIKNYLQE
+530 EIKNYLQK
-538 NLSEI
+538 NLSAI

-551 QLSQFVESKIIKN
+551 KLSQFVESKIIKN

-572 EEYKPFYKHSV
+572 EPYKPFYKHSV

-588 YLHDDAIALF
+588 YLHDDAIALA

-614 MELFELYTE
+614 MELFGLYGE
-623 CAQICLELALGCED
+623 CAQICLELAVGCED
-637 ADEFLEKLEAKKI
+637 ANEFLEKLEAKEI
-650 ASFNS
+650 ASF
-655 KGAQIMTIHKSKGM
+655 KIEGAQIMTIHKSKGM
-669 QFPYVIVCERLGKPN
+669 QFPYVIVCERLGKPKTN
-684 NESDKFLEEYNGT
+684 NSNQFLEEYSGT
-697 ELVCLYYR
+697 ELTHLYYK

-716 ARALEK
+716 ARALDK
-722 EKAAK
+722 EEAAK
-727 DHEEINAYYVAFTR
+727 DHEETNVYYVAFTR
-741 AELGLVVVAKDKDQK
+741 AELGLIVVAKDKDQK
-756 KDKKKDKEESKNK
+756 KDKKESKNK
-769 GMHEKLDLK
+769 GMREKLDLV

-785 APVIAS
+785 APVIS
-791 KKEPSNASVLI
+791 SQKEPSPESVLI
-802 KPHAYGEQVQE
+802 KPHAYGEQIQE
-813 IEEEPDSDYEK
+813 IEEEPSDYEK

-854 LEYLNYHYGF
+854 LEYLNYHHGF
-864 YGLDHQALEESLE
+864 YGLDYQALEESLE
-877 LFENDAE
+877 LFENDAK

-895 GEVAFLSRGVVSR
+895 GEVAFLFEGVVSR

-932 QSHKAQVSHYA
+932 QSHKVQVSHYA
-943 EFLQTQ
+943 AFLQTQ

>member
-1 MDTNRQCMAL
+1 MDTKRQCMAL

-66 ENLESKEKS
+66 ENLENEKEKEKS
-75 HKENILKELE
+75 QNILKELE
-85 EKYHLDPSLVQNSA
+85 EKYRLDPSFVQNSA

-141 DTEAHQQQLDERFLS
+141 DTKVHQQRLNASFLS
-156 ALNSEQL
+156 ALNNEQL
-163 EELSVFITQ
+163 EELSVFIAQ
-172 CLSHN
+172 CLSYD
-177 SYTSNSILKLL
+177 SYTSDSILERL
-188 RSLRNK
+188 RFLKNK
-194 LYLFDPNKREPAF
+194 LYLFDPNKKEPAF
-207 DEEGFLEKPRN
+207 DEKGFLDKLRS
-218 LNKQI
+218 LNRQI
-223 QSTEIASDSA
+223 QSVETASNEA

-248 SLTWLKKKSEY
+248 SLTWLEKKSEY
-259 NFFKKLK
+259 RYFKKFK
-266 NEIPTLESE
+266 DEIPTLESE
-275 CEAIENDL
+275 CEEIENDL
-283 KSYYEAR
+283 KRYYEAR
-290 ETALFKKFPKFIQLY
+290 ESALFKKFPKFIQLY
-305 DKAISKIQAL
+305 DKATSKIQAL

-328 SGYEEVPAEFFY
+328 NGYEEMPAEFFY
-340 FRLDSKIAH
+340 FRLDSRIAH

-396 YAFRG
+396 YGFRG
-401 GFSSLFESVSK
+401 SFSSLFESVSK
-412 DFYHDNLEFNHRSS
+412 DFYHDNLQFNHRSS
-426 PLIIHYVNTIFKKA
+426 PLIINYVNTIFKKA
-440 YQNSSTTYLEQ
+440 YQNSPTAYLEQ
-451 KYPETSRNKHATD
+451 KYPKASSNNHARD
-464 GYVKVSLVANEREL
+464 GYVKVSLVADEREL
-478 LLEQISQEAK
+478 LLK
-488 NLLEHGKELL
+488 
-498 LEQILQEAKNL
+498 QILQEAKNL
-509 LEHGIEPKDITI
+509 LEHRIDPKDITL
-521 LCATNKDAL
+521 LCATNDDAL
-530 EIKNYLQE
+530 EIKNYLQK
-538 NLSEI
+538 NLSAI
-543 RPSTESSA
+543 RPSTESSTK
-551 QLSQFVESKIIKN
+551 LSQFVESKIIKN

-572 EEYKPFYKHSV
+572 EPYKPFYKHSV

-588 YLHDDAIALF
+588 YLHDDAIALA

-623 CAQICLELALGCED
+623 CAQICLELAVGCED
-637 ADEFLEKLEAKKI
+637 ANEFLEKLEAKEI
-650 ASFNS
+650 ASF
-655 KGAQIMTIHKSKGM
+655 KAEGAQIMTIHKSKGM
-669 QFPYVIVCERLGKPN
+669 QFPYVIVCERLGKPKTN
-684 NESDKFLEEYNGT
+684 NSNQFLEEYSGT
-697 ELVCLYYR
+697 ELTRLYYR

-716 ARALEK
+716 ARALDK
-722 EKAAK
+722 EEAAK
-727 DHEEINAYYVAFTR
+727 DHEETNVYYVAFTR
-741 AELGLVVVAKDKDQK
+741 AELGLIVVAKDKDQK
-756 KDKKKDKEESKNK
+756 KDKKESKNK
-769 GMHEKLDLK
+769 GMHEKLDLA
-778 PLEEGEI
+778 PLEEGAI
-785 APVIAS
+785 APVIS
-791 KKEPSNASVLI
+791 SQKEPLIPSVVI

-813 IEEEPDSDYEK
+813 IEEEPSDYEK
-824 NNDQEAINFGIA
+824 NNDQEAIHFGIA
-836 LHKGLEYQYAY
+836 LHKGLECQYAY

-854 LEYLNYHYGF
+854 LEYLNYHHGF
-864 YGLDHQALEESLE
+864 YGLDYQALEESLE
-877 LFENDAE
+877 LFENDAK
-884 IQALFKNLALK
+884 IQALFKNLALR
-895 GEVAFLSRGVVSR
+895 GEVAFLFEGVVSR

-943 EFLQTQ
+943 AFLQTQ
-949 APHFK
+949 APNFK

>member
-1 MDTNRQCMAL
+1 MDTKRQRMAL

-66 ENLESKEKS
+66 ENLEDEKEKEKS
-75 HKENILKELE
+75 QNILKELE
-85 EKYHLDPSLVQNSA
+85 EKYRLNPSFVQNRA
-99 QKIYQR
+99 QEIYQR

-141 DTEAHQQQLDERFLS
+141 DTKARQQQLNASFLN
-156 ALNSEQL
+156 ALDNKQL
-163 EELSVFITQ
+163 EELSVFIAQ
-172 CLSHN
+172 CLSYD
-177 SYTSNSILKLL
+177 SYTSDSILERL
-188 RSLRNK
+188 RFLKNK
-194 LYLFDPNKREPAF
+194 LYLFDPNKKDLVF
-207 DEEGFLEKPRN
+207 DEERFLEKIRS
-218 LNKQI
+218 LNQQI
-223 QSTEIASDSA
+223 QNIETASNEA

-248 SLTWLKKKSEY
+248 SLTWLEKKSEY
-259 NFFKKLK
+259 RYFKKFK
-266 NEIPTLESE
+266 DEIPTLESE
-275 CEAIENDL
+275 CEEIENDL
-283 KSYYEAR
+283 KRYYEAR
-290 ETALFKKFPKFIQLY
+290 ESALFKKFPKFIQLY
-305 DKAISKIQAL
+305 DKATSKIQAL

-328 SGYEEVPAEFFY
+328 NGYEEMPAEFFY

-396 YAFRG
+396 YGFRG
-401 GFSSLFESVSK
+401 SFSSLFESVSK

-426 PLIIHYVNTIFKKA
+426 PLIINYVNTIFKKA
-440 YQNSSTTYLEQ
+440 YQNSPTAYLEQ
-451 KYPETSRNKHATD
+451 KYPKASSNKHARD
-464 GYVKVSLVANEREL
+464 GYVKVSLVADER
-478 LLEQISQEAK
+478 
-488 NLLEHGKELL
+488 ELL

-509 LEHGIEPKDITI
+509 LEHRIDPKDIAL
-521 LCATNKDAL
+521 LCTRNEDAL
-530 EIKNYLQE
+530 EIKNYLQK
-538 NLSEI
+538 NLSAI
-543 RPSTESSA
+543 RPSTESNA
-551 QLSQFVESKIIKN
+551 KLSQFVESKIIKN

-572 EEYKPFYKHSV
+572 EPYKPFYKHSV

-588 YLHDDAIALF
+588 YLHDDAIALA

-623 CAQICLELALGCED
+623 CAQICLELAVGCED
-637 ADEFLEKLEAKKI
+637 ANEFLEKLEAKEI
-650 ASFNS
+650 ASF
-655 KGAQIMTIHKSKGM
+655 KAEGAQIMTIHKSKGM
-669 QFPYVIVCERLGKPN
+669 QFPYVIVCERLGKPKSN
-684 NESDKFLEEYNGT
+684 NSNQFLEEYSGT
-697 ELVCLYYR
+697 ELLRLYYR

-716 ARALEK
+716 ARALDK
-722 EKAAK
+722 EEAAK
-727 DHEEINAYYVAFTR
+727 DHEETNVYYVAFTR
-741 AELGLVVVAKDKDQK
+741 AELGLIVVAKDK
-756 KDKKKDKEESKNK
+756 K
-769 GMHEKLDLK
+769 GMREKLDLA

-785 APVIAS
+785 APVIS
-791 KKEPSNASVLI
+791 PQKEPLSASVVI

-813 IEEEPDSDYEK
+813 IEEEPSDYEK
-824 NNDQEAINFGIA
+824 NNDQEAIHFGIA

-854 LEYLNYHYGF
+854 LEYLNYYHGF

-877 LFENDAE
+877 LFENDAK
-884 IQALFKNLALK
+884 IQALFKNLALR
-895 GEVAFLSRGVVSR
+895 GEVAFLFEGVVSR

-943 EFLQTQ
+943 AFLQTQ

>member
-1 MDTNRQCMAL
+1 MDAKRQCMAL

-66 ENLESKEKS
+66 ENLEDEKEKEKS
-75 HKENILKELE
+75 QNILKELE
-85 EKYHLDPSLVQNSA
+85 EKYRLTPSLVQNRA
-99 QKIYQR
+99 QEIYQR

-141 DTEAHQQQLDERFLS
+141 DTKAHQQQLNEIFLS
-156 ALNSEQL
+156 ALNGEQL
-163 EELSVFITQ
+163 EELSVFIAQ
-172 CLSHN
+172 CLSYD
-177 SYTSNSILKLL
+177 SYTSDSILERL
-188 RSLRNK
+188 RFLKNK
-194 LYLFDPNKREPAF
+194 LYLFDPNKKDPVF
-207 DEEGFLEKPRN
+207 DEERFLEKLRS
-218 LNKQI
+218 LNQQI
-223 QSTEIASDSA
+223 QSVETASDAA
-233 KKAIKCDDF
+233 KTAIKCDDF

-248 SLTWLKKKSEY
+248 SLTWLEKKGEY
-259 NFFKKLK
+259 RYFKKFK
-266 NEIPTLESE
+266 DEIPTLESE
-275 CEAIENDL
+275 CEEIENDL
-283 KSYYEAR
+283 KRYYEAR
-290 ETALFKKFPKFIQLY
+290 ESALFKKFPKFIQLY
-305 DKAISKIQAL
+305 DKATSKIQAL

-328 SGYEEVPAEFFY
+328 NGYEEMPAEFFY

-396 YAFRG
+396 YGFRG
-401 GFSSLFESVSK
+401 SFSSLFESVSK
-412 DFYHDNLEFNHRSS
+412 DFYHDNLPFNHRSS
-426 PLIIHYVNTIFKKA
+426 PLIINYVNTIFKKA
-440 YQNSSTTYLEQ
+440 YQNFPTAYLEQ
-451 KYPETSRNKHATD
+451 KYPKASNNKHARD
-464 GYVKVSLVANEREL
+464 GYVKVSLVADER
-478 LLEQISQEAK
+478 
-488 NLLEHGKELL
+488 ELL

-509 LEHGIEPKDITI
+509 LEHRIDPKDITL
-521 LCATNKDAL
+521 LCTRNEDAL
-530 EIKNYLQE
+530 EIKNYLQK

-551 QLSQFVESKIIKN
+551 KLSQFVESKIIKN

-572 EEYKPFYKHSV
+572 EPYKPFYKHSV

-588 YLHDDAIALF
+588 YLHDDAIALA

-614 MELFELYTE
+614 MEWFELYTE
-623 CAQICLELALGCED
+623 CAQICLELAVGCKD
-637 ADEFLEKLEAKKI
+637 ANEFLKKLEAKEI
-650 ASFNS
+650 ASF
-655 KGAQIMTIHKSKGM
+655 KAEGAQIMTIHKSKGM
-669 QFPYVIVCERLGKPN
+669 QFPYVIVCERLGKPKSN
-684 NESDKFLEEYNGT
+684 NSNQFLEEYSGT
-697 ELVCLYYR
+697 ELMRLYYR
-705 MKNREVVDKDY
+705 MKNREAVDKDY
-716 ARALEK
+716 ARALDK
-722 EKAAK
+722 EEAAK
-727 DHEEINAYYVAFTR
+727 DHEETNVYYVAFTR
-741 AELGLVVVAKDKDQK
+741 AELGLIVVAKDKDQK
-756 KDKKKDKEESKNK
+756 KDKKESKSK
-769 GMHEKLDLK
+769 GMREKLDLA

-785 APVIAS
+785 APVIS
-791 KKEPSNASVLI
+791 SQKEPSPESVLI

-813 IEEEPDSDYEK
+813 IEEEPSDYEK

-854 LEYLNYHYGF
+854 LEYLNYHHGF
-864 YGLDHQALEESLE
+864 YGLDYQALEESLE
-877 LFENDAE
+877 LFENDAK
-884 IQALFKNLALK
+884 IQALFKNLALR
-895 GEVAFLSRGVVSR
+895 GEVAFLFEGVVSR

-943 EFLQTQ
+943 AFLQTQ